1 MNKAVKNFVSYLM
14 ITMLFILNLLP
25 MMNAFAQEVTSDAEK
40 TVEKDGLKVIG
51 KIEDISSQEDIKTVT
66 YEVTNTRD
74 VPIKDLILK
83 QKNTNDSPIKFVL
96 DTLSEERGPTS
107 LEEQAKVET
116 NEKDQ
121 TTDIKLLNL
130 QPNSTRKIT
139 INGQITTKASSK
151 LLVSVLIEDNEKGT
165 LVIDLPSKDMLA
177 DKESVSK
184 EKQETSETKVENQ
197 ASETASSTNE
207 MTATTSNETKP
218 EAGKAT
224 ESIQETVLT
233 QATESPGQPPLKA
246 QPTGPL
252 VPPTPGRGFN
262 TPIYQS
268 VHRGELFST
277 GNTNLK
283 IANENTAAAQT
294 FLNTRGA
301 SSGYAIN
308 NFPLEFADVDNDPN
322 TYNSSRAY
330 IDLNGAKEIAW
341 AGLFWSASRYKGPAY
356 GTNLSDEEIS
366 APVQFTTPN
375 GTVQRVSPQRY
386 HRIDQDATNPGQ
398 RFGYNNTGFSNYA
411 DVTSILQGDKS
422 ATGSYTLADIPMTS
436 SLNGQYQYYNFS
448 GWSLFVVTKDQASKS
463 RAFSIYYGARGNAA
477 GTNNEFTM
485 SNFLTAKQGNLD
497 PIVTWF
503 TVQGDKYWTGDN
515 AQIKNSAGTWVNI
528 SNTLNPVNNAMNATV
543 TDNDEHM
550 VDKYPGK
557 FAPDHPNFLDID
569 IDRMAIPEGVLNA
582 GQNQINFRTT
592 SSGDDY
598 STNAIGFAVNAETPE
613 FEIKKEIVEPKE
625 TYKVGETITYRVSLK
640 NTKADSEA
648 INSVSK
654 DALDGRLNYLPG
666 SLKIISGPNSGEKTD
681 ASGDD
686 QAEYDETNK
695 QIIVRV
701 GNGATATQG
710 GSYKADT
717 AETIYEFKARI
728 NERAKANE
736 LVPNSAAVEAVD
748 ILTSAKVNET
758 SNIVEAK
765 IADEQVT
772 GKLTAT
778 KTVNNSKPKLG
789 EAIEYTISFRNTI
802 ENGVL
807 NKVVI
812 TDQLLKG
819 LTYVKDS
826 LTSVGDEPK
835 PISLKEINGTIT
847 AEYLSITDTK
857 ERSIRFKVIV
867 NEEAKAGETILNKAK
882 VDDTVNPPE
891 EPEVPITPEEPI
903 TPRVKE
909 GKLAATKTVNNA
921 KPKLGEAIEY
931 TISFRN
937 TIENGVL
944 NKVVITDQLPKGLTY
959 VKDSLTS
966 VGDEPKPTSLKEIN
980 GTITAEYPSITDTKE
995 RSIRFKV
1002 IVNEEAKAG
1011 ETILN
1016 KAKVD
1021 DTVNPPEEP
1030 EVPVVPETNAGKLTA
1045 TKTVNNAK
1053 PKLGETIEYTISFRN
1068 TVENGVLNKVVI
1080 TDQLPKG
1087 LTYVK
1092 DSLTSV
1098 GDEPKPTSL
1107 KEINGTIT
1115 AEYPSITDTKER
1127 SIRFKVIV
1135 NEEAKAGETILN
1147 KAKVDDTVNPPEEPE
1162 VPVVPETNA
1171 GKLTATKTVNNAKP
1185 KLGET
1190 IEYTISFRNTVEN
1203 GVLNK
1208 VVITDQLPKGL
1219 TYVKD
1224 SLTSVGDEPKPTSLK
1239 EINGTITAEYP
1250 SITDMKERSI
1260 RFKVIVNEEAKAGET
1275 ILNKA
1280 KVDDTVNPPEEPEVP
1295 ITPEEPITPRVKEG
1309 KLAATKTVNNAKPKL
1324 GEAIEYTISFRNTIE
1339 NGVLNKVVI
1348 TDQLPKG
1355 LTYVKDS
1362 LTSVGDEPKPTS
1374 LKEINGTITAE
1385 YPSIT
1390 DTKER
1395 SIRFKVIV
1403 NEEAKAG
1410 ETILNKAKVDDTV
1423 NPPEEPEVPVVP
1435 ETNAGKLTATKT
1447 VNNAKPKLGETIEYT
1462 ISFRN
1467 TVENGVLNKV
1477 VITDQLPKGLTYV
1490 KDSLTSVGDEPK
1502 PTSLKETNG
1511 TITAEYP
1518 SITDTKE
1525 RIIRFKVI
1533 VNEEA
1538 KAGET
1543 ILNKAK
1549 VDDTVNPPEEPE
1561 VPITPEEPIT
1571 PRVKEG
1577 KLAATKTVNNAK
1589 PKLGEAIEYTISFR
1603 NTIENGVLN
1612 KVVITDQLPKGL
1624 TYVKDSLT
1632 SVGDEPKPT
1641 SLKEINGTIT
1651 AEYPSITDT
1660 KERSI
1665 RFKVIV
1671 NEEAKAG
1678 ETILN
1683 KAKVDDTVNPPEEP
1697 EVPVVPETNAGKLT
1711 ATKTVNNA
1719 KPKLGETIE
1728 YTISFRNTVENG
1740 VLNKVVITDQLPK
1753 GLTYVK
1759 DSLTSVGDEPK
1770 PTSLKEANGT
1780 ITAEYPSLTDMKE
1793 RSIRFKV
1800 IVNEEAKAGETILNK
1815 AKVDDTVNPPEE
1827 PEVPITPEE
1836 PITPRVKE
1844 GKLAA
1849 TKTVNNAKPKLGEAI
1864 EYTISFRNTI
1874 ENGVLNKVVITDQLP
1889 KGLTYVKDSLT
1900 SVGDEPKP
1908 TSLKEINGTITAEYP
1923 SITDT
1928 KERSIRFKVIVNE
1941 EAKAGETILNKA
1953 KVDDTVNP
1961 PEEPEVPVVPEAKE
1975 GKLTATKTVNNAKP
1989 KLGETIE
1996 YTISFRNTIENGVL
2010 NKVVI
2015 TDQLPKGLTYVKDSL
2030 TSVGDAPKPTS
2041 LKEANGT
2048 ITAEYP
2054 SITDTKE
2061 RSIRFKVIVNEE
2073 AKAGETILN
2082 KAKVDDTVNPPE
2094 EPEVPITPEEPAKNK
2109 KETKKVVTDQNKPTK
2124 NSKNEI
2130 AINKKETSKSSYLP
2144 KTGEKVQKIFAYLGV
2159 GLILI
2164 VLILYVIK
2172 RNKEKEE

>member
-1 MNKAVKNFVSYLM
+1 MNRAVKNFVSYLM

-25 MMNAFAQEVTSDAEK
+25 MMNAFAQEVTSDAEN

-51 KIEDISSQEDIKTVT
+51 KIEDTSSQEDIKTVT
-66 YEVTNTRD
+66 YEITNTRD
-74 VPIKDLILK
+74 VPIKNLILK
-83 QKNTNDSPIKFVL
+83 QKNNNDSPIKFVL

-224 ESIQETVLT
+224 ESIQETALT
-233 QATESPGQPPLKA
+233 QATESPEQPPLKA

-268 VHRGELFST
+268 VHKGELFST

-681 ASGDD
+681 ALGDD

-701 GNGATATQG
+701 GNDATATQG

-717 AETIYEFKARI
+717 AETIYEFKAQI

-736 LVPNSAAVEAVD
+736 LVPNSATVEAVD

-772 GKLTAT
+772 GKLT
-778 KTVNNSKPKLG
+778 
-789 EAIEYTISFRNTI
+789 
-802 ENGVL
+802 
-807 NKVVI
+807 
-812 TDQLLKG
+812 
-819 LTYVKDS
+819 
-826 LTSVGDEPK
+826 
-835 PISLKEINGTIT
+835 
-847 AEYLSITDTK
+847 
-857 ERSIRFKVIV
+857 
-867 NEEAKAGETILNKAK
+867 
-882 VDDTVNPPE
+882 
-891 EPEVPITPEEPI
+891 
-903 TPRVKE
+903 
-909 GKLAATKTVNNA
+909 ATKTVNNA

-966 VGDEPKPTSLKEIN
+966 VGDEPKPTSLKE
-980 GTITAEYPSITDTKE
+980 A
-995 RSIRFKV
+995 
-1002 IVNEEAKAG
+1002 
-1011 ETILN
+1011 
-1016 KAKVD
+1016 
-1021 DTVNPPEEP
+1021 
-1030 EVPVVPETNAGKLTA
+1030 
-1045 TKTVNNAK
+1045 
-1053 PKLGETIEYTISFRN
+1053 
-1068 TVENGVLNKVVI
+1068 
-1080 TDQLPKG
+1080 
-1087 LTYVK
+1087 
-1092 DSLTSV
+1092 
-1098 GDEPKPTSL
+1098 
-1107 KEINGTIT
+1107 
-1115 AEYPSITDTKER
+1115 
-1127 SIRFKVIV
+1127 
-1135 NEEAKAGETILN
+1135 
-1147 KAKVDDTVNPPEEPE
+1147 
-1162 VPVVPETNA
+1162 
-1171 GKLTATKTVNNAKP
+1171 
-1185 KLGET
+1185 
-1190 IEYTISFRNTVEN
+1190 
-1203 GVLNK
+1203 
-1208 VVITDQLPKGL
+1208 
-1219 TYVKD
+1219 
-1224 SLTSVGDEPKPTSLK
+1224 
-1239 EINGTITAEYP
+1239 NGTITAEYP

-1295 ITPEEPITPRVKEG
+1295 ITPEEPITPQVKEGKLTATKTVNNAKPKLGEEIEYTISFRNTIENGVLNKVVITDQLPKGLTYVKDSLTSVGDEPKPTSLKETNGTITAEYPSITDTKERSIRFKVIVNEEAKAGETILNKAKVDDTVNPPEEPEVPITPEEPITPRVKEG
-1309 KLAATKTVNNAKPKL
+1309 KLTATKTVNNAKPKLGEEIEYTISFRNTIENGVLNKVVITDQLPKGLTYVKDSLTSVGDEPKPTSLTEANGTITAEYPSITDTKERSIRFKVIVNEEAKAGETILNKAKVDDTVNPPEEPEVPVVPEAKEGKLAATKTVNNAKPKLGEAIEYTISFRNTIENGVLNKVVITDQLPKGLTYVKDSLTSVGDEPQPTSLKETNGTITAEYPSITDMKERSIRFKVIVNEEAKAGETILNKAKVDDTVNPPEEPEVPVVPEAKEGKLTATKTVNNAKPKL

-1374 LKEINGTITAE
+1374 LKEANGTITAE

-1403 NEEAKAG
+1403 N
-1410 ETILNKAKVDDTV
+1410 D
-1423 NPPEEPEVPVVP
+1423 
-1435 ETNAGKLTATKT
+1435 
-1447 VNNAKPKLGETIEYT
+1447 
-1462 ISFRN
+1462 
-1467 TVENGVLNKV
+1467 
-1477 VITDQLPKGLTYV
+1477 
-1490 KDSLTSVGDEPK
+1490 
-1502 PTSLKETNG
+1502 
-1511 TITAEYP
+1511 
-1518 SITDTKE
+1518 
-1525 RIIRFKVI
+1525 
-1533 VNEEA
+1533 EA

-1571 PRVKEG
+1571 PRV
-1577 KLAATKTVNNAK
+1577 
-1589 PKLGEAIEYTISFR
+1589 
-1603 NTIENGVLN
+1603 
-1612 KVVITDQLPKGL
+1612 
-1624 TYVKDSLT
+1624 
-1632 SVGDEPKPT
+1632 
-1641 SLKEINGTIT
+1641 
-1651 AEYPSITDT
+1651 
-1660 KERSI
+1660 
-1665 RFKVIV
+1665 
-1671 NEEAKAG
+1671 
-1678 ETILN
+1678 
-1683 KAKVDDTVNPPEEP
+1683 
-1697 EVPVVPETNAGKLT
+1697 
-1711 ATKTVNNA
+1711 
-1719 KPKLGETIE
+1719 
-1728 YTISFRNTVENG
+1728 
-1740 VLNKVVITDQLPK
+1740 
-1753 GLTYVK
+1753 
-1759 DSLTSVGDEPK
+1759 
-1770 PTSLKEANGT
+1770 
-1780 ITAEYPSLTDMKE
+1780 
-1793 RSIRFKV
+1793 
-1800 IVNEEAKAGETILNK
+1800 
-1815 AKVDDTVNPPEE
+1815 
-1827 PEVPITPEE
+1827 
-1836 PITPRVKE
+1836 
-1844 GKLAA
+1844 
-1849 TKTVNNAKPKLGEAI
+1849 
-1864 EYTISFRNTI
+1864 
-1874 ENGVLNKVVITDQLP
+1874 
-1889 KGLTYVKDSLT
+1889 
-1900 SVGDEPKP
+1900 
-1908 TSLKEINGTITAEYP
+1908 
-1923 SITDT
+1923 
-1928 KERSIRFKVIVNE
+1928 
-1941 EAKAGETILNKA
+1941 
-1953 KVDDTVNP
+1953 
-1961 PEEPEVPVVPEAKE
+1961 KE

-2030 TSVGDAPKPTS
+2030 TSVGDEPKPIS
-2041 LKEANGT
+2041 LKEINGT

-2082 KAKVDDTVNPPE
+2082 KAKVGDGINPPE
-2094 EPEVPITPEEPAKNK
+2094 EPEVHITPEEPAKNK

>member
-1 MNKAVKNFVSYLM
+1 MNRAVKNFVSYLM

-25 MMNAFAQEVTSDAEK
+25 MMNAFAQEVTSDAEN

-51 KIEDISSQEDIKTVT
+51 KIEDTSSQEDIKTVT
-66 YEVTNTRD
+66 YEITNIRD
-74 VPIKDLILK
+74 VPIKNLILK
-83 QKNTNDSPIKFVL
+83 QKNNNDSPIKFVL

-165 LVIDLPSKDMLA
+165 LVIDLPNKYMLA

-197 ASETASSTNE
+197 ANETASSTNE

-224 ESIQETVLT
+224 ESIQETALT
-233 QATESPGQPPLKA
+233 QATESPEQPPLKA

-268 VHRGELFST
+268 VHKGELFST

-283 IANENTAAAQT
+283 IVNENTAAAQT

-375 GTVQRVSPQRY
+375 GTVHRVSPQRY

-717 AETIYEFKARI
+717 AETIYEFKAQI

-736 LVPNSAAVEAVD
+736 LVPNSATVEAVD

-772 GKLTAT
+772 GKLTAI
-778 KTVNNSKPKLG
+778 KTVNNAKPKLG
-789 EAIEYTISFRNTI
+789 ETIEYTISFRNTI
-802 ENGVL
+802 ENSVL

-812 TDQLLKG
+812 TDQLPKG

-826 LTSVGDEPK
+826 LTSIGDEPQ
-835 PISLKEINGTIT
+835 PTSLKEANGTIT
-847 AEYLSITDTK
+847 AEYPSITDTK

-891 EPEVPITPEEPI
+891 EPKVPITPEEPI
-903 TPRVKE
+903 TPRIKE
-909 GKLAATKTVNNA
+909 GKLTATKTVNNA

-966 VGDEPKPTSLKEIN
+966 VGDEPKPTSLKETN
-980 GTITAEYPSITDTKE
+980 GIITAEYPSITDTKE

-1030 EVPVVPETNAGKLTA
+1030 K
-1045 TKTVNNAK
+1045 
-1053 PKLGETIEYTISFRN
+1053 
-1068 TVENGVLNKVVI
+1068 
-1080 TDQLPKG
+1080 
-1087 LTYVK
+1087 
-1092 DSLTSV
+1092 
-1098 GDEPKPTSL
+1098 
-1107 KEINGTIT
+1107 
-1115 AEYPSITDTKER
+1115 
-1127 SIRFKVIV
+1127 
-1135 NEEAKAGETILN
+1135 
-1147 KAKVDDTVNPPEEPE
+1147 
-1162 VPVVPETNA
+1162 
-1171 GKLTATKTVNNAKP
+1171 
-1185 KLGET
+1185 
-1190 IEYTISFRNTVEN
+1190 
-1203 GVLNK
+1203 
-1208 VVITDQLPKGL
+1208 
-1219 TYVKD
+1219 
-1224 SLTSVGDEPKPTSLK
+1224 
-1239 EINGTITAEYP
+1239 
-1250 SITDMKERSI
+1250 
-1260 RFKVIVNEEAKAGET
+1260 
-1275 ILNKA
+1275 
-1280 KVDDTVNPPEEPEVP
+1280 VP
-1295 ITPEEPITPRVKEG
+1295 ITPEEPITPRIKE
-1309 KLAATKTVNNAKPKL
+1309 
-1324 GEAIEYTISFRNTIE
+1324 
-1339 NGVLNKVVI
+1339 
-1348 TDQLPKG
+1348 
-1355 LTYVKDS
+1355 
-1362 LTSVGDEPKPTS
+1362 
-1374 LKEINGTITAE
+1374 
-1385 YPSIT
+1385 
-1390 DTKER
+1390 
-1395 SIRFKVIV
+1395 
-1403 NEEAKAG
+1403 
-1410 ETILNKAKVDDTV
+1410 
-1423 NPPEEPEVPVVP
+1423 
-1435 ETNAGKLTATKT
+1435 
-1447 VNNAKPKLGETIEYT
+1447 
-1462 ISFRN
+1462 
-1467 TVENGVLNKV
+1467 
-1477 VITDQLPKGLTYV
+1477 
-1490 KDSLTSVGDEPK
+1490 
-1502 PTSLKETNG
+1502 
-1511 TITAEYP
+1511 
-1518 SITDTKE
+1518 
-1525 RIIRFKVI
+1525 
-1533 VNEEA
+1533 
-1538 KAGET
+1538 
-1543 ILNKAK
+1543 
-1549 VDDTVNPPEEPE
+1549 
-1561 VPITPEEPIT
+1561 
-1571 PRVKEG
+1571 
-1577 KLAATKTVNNAK
+1577 
-1589 PKLGEAIEYTISFR
+1589 
-1603 NTIENGVLN
+1603 
-1612 KVVITDQLPKGL
+1612 
-1624 TYVKDSLT
+1624 
-1632 SVGDEPKPT
+1632 
-1641 SLKEINGTIT
+1641 
-1651 AEYPSITDT
+1651 
-1660 KERSI
+1660 
-1665 RFKVIV
+1665 
-1671 NEEAKAG
+1671 
-1678 ETILN
+1678 
-1683 KAKVDDTVNPPEEP
+1683 
-1697 EVPVVPETNAGKLT
+1697 GKLT

-1780 ITAEYPSLTDMKE
+1780 ITAEYPS
-1793 RSIRFKV
+1793 
-1800 IVNEEAKAGETILNK
+1800 
-1815 AKVDDTVNPPEE
+1815 
-1827 PEVPITPEE
+1827 
-1836 PITPRVKE
+1836 
-1844 GKLAA
+1844 
-1849 TKTVNNAKPKLGEAI
+1849 
-1864 EYTISFRNTI
+1864 
-1874 ENGVLNKVVITDQLP
+1874 
-1889 KGLTYVKDSLT
+1889 
-1900 SVGDEPKP
+1900 
-1908 TSLKEINGTITAEYP
+1908 
-1923 SITDT
+1923 ITDT

-1961 PEEPEVPVVPEAKE
+1961 PEEPKVPITPEEPITPRIKE

-1996 YTISFRNTIENGVL
+1996 YTISFRNTVENGVL

-2030 TSVGDAPKPTS
+2030 TSVGDEPKPTS
-2041 LKEANGT
+2041 LKEADGT

-2054 SITDTKE
+2054 SITDMKE

-2073 AKAGETILN
+2073 AKAGEIILN

>member
-1 MNKAVKNFVSYLM
+1 M

-25 MMNAFAQEVTSDAEK
+25 MMNAFAQEVTSDAEN

-51 KIEDISSQEDIKTVT
+51 KIEDTSSQEDIKTVT
-66 YEVTNTRD
+66 YEITNTRD
-74 VPIKDLILK
+74 VPIKNLILK
-83 QKNTNDSPIKFVL
+83 QKNNNDSPIKFVL

-116 NEKDQ
+116 NKKDQ

-165 LVIDLPSKDMLA
+165 LVIDLPNKYMLA

-197 ASETASSTNE
+197 ANETASSTNE

-224 ESIQETVLT
+224 ESIQETALT
-233 QATESPGQPPLKA
+233 QATESPEQPPLKA

-268 VHRGELFST
+268 VHKGELFST

-515 AQIKNSAGTWVNI
+515 AQIKNSAGIWVNI

-717 AETIYEFKARI
+717 AETIYEFKAQI

-736 LVPNSAAVEAVD
+736 LVPNSATVEAVD

-772 GKLTAT
+772 GKLTAI
-778 KTVNNSKPKLG
+778 KTVNNAKPKLG
-789 EAIEYTISFRNTI
+789 ETIEYTISFRNTI
-802 ENGVL
+802 ENSVL

-812 TDQLLKG
+812 TDQLPKG

-826 LTSVGDEPK
+826 LTSIGDEPQ
-835 PISLKEINGTIT
+835 PTSLKEANGTIT
-847 AEYLSITDTK
+847 AEYPSITDTK

-909 GKLAATKTVNNA
+909 
-921 KPKLGEAIEY
+921 
-931 TISFRN
+931 
-937 TIENGVL
+937 
-944 NKVVITDQLPKGLTY
+944 
-959 VKDSLTS
+959 
-966 VGDEPKPTSLKEIN
+966 
-980 GTITAEYPSITDTKE
+980 
-995 RSIRFKV
+995 
-1002 IVNEEAKAG
+1002 
-1011 ETILN
+1011 
-1016 KAKVD
+1016 
-1021 DTVNPPEEP
+1021 
-1030 EVPVVPETNAGKLTA
+1030 
-1045 TKTVNNAK
+1045 
-1053 PKLGETIEYTISFRN
+1053 
-1068 TVENGVLNKVVI
+1068 
-1080 TDQLPKG
+1080 
-1087 LTYVK
+1087 
-1092 DSLTSV
+1092 
-1098 GDEPKPTSL
+1098 
-1107 KEINGTIT
+1107 
-1115 AEYPSITDTKER
+1115 
-1127 SIRFKVIV
+1127 
-1135 NEEAKAGETILN
+1135 
-1147 KAKVDDTVNPPEEPE
+1147 
-1162 VPVVPETNA
+1162 
-1171 GKLTATKTVNNAKP
+1171 
-1185 KLGET
+1185 
-1190 IEYTISFRNTVEN
+1190 
-1203 GVLNK
+1203 
-1208 VVITDQLPKGL
+1208 
-1219 TYVKD
+1219 
-1224 SLTSVGDEPKPTSLK
+1224 
-1239 EINGTITAEYP
+1239 
-1250 SITDMKERSI
+1250 
-1260 RFKVIVNEEAKAGET
+1260 
-1275 ILNKA
+1275 
-1280 KVDDTVNPPEEPEVP
+1280 
-1295 ITPEEPITPRVKEG
+1295 
-1309 KLAATKTVNNAKPKL
+1309 
-1324 GEAIEYTISFRNTIE
+1324 
-1339 NGVLNKVVI
+1339 
-1348 TDQLPKG
+1348 
-1355 LTYVKDS
+1355 
-1362 LTSVGDEPKPTS
+1362 
-1374 LKEINGTITAE
+1374 
-1385 YPSIT
+1385 
-1390 DTKER
+1390 
-1395 SIRFKVIV
+1395 
-1403 NEEAKAG
+1403 
-1410 ETILNKAKVDDTV
+1410 
-1423 NPPEEPEVPVVP
+1423 
-1435 ETNAGKLTATKT
+1435 
-1447 VNNAKPKLGETIEYT
+1447 
-1462 ISFRN
+1462 
-1467 TVENGVLNKV
+1467 
-1477 VITDQLPKGLTYV
+1477 
-1490 KDSLTSVGDEPK
+1490 
-1502 PTSLKETNG
+1502 
-1511 TITAEYP
+1511 
-1518 SITDTKE
+1518 
-1525 RIIRFKVI
+1525 
-1533 VNEEA
+1533 
-1538 KAGET
+1538 
-1543 ILNKAK
+1543 
-1549 VDDTVNPPEEPE
+1549 
-1561 VPITPEEPIT
+1561 
-1571 PRVKEG
+1571 
-1577 KLAATKTVNNAK
+1577 
-1589 PKLGEAIEYTISFR
+1589 
-1603 NTIENGVLN
+1603 
-1612 KVVITDQLPKGL
+1612 
-1624 TYVKDSLT
+1624 
-1632 SVGDEPKPT
+1632 
-1641 SLKEINGTIT
+1641 
-1651 AEYPSITDT
+1651 
-1660 KERSI
+1660 
-1665 RFKVIV
+1665 
-1671 NEEAKAG
+1671 
-1678 ETILN
+1678 
-1683 KAKVDDTVNPPEEP
+1683 
-1697 EVPVVPETNAGKLT
+1697 GKLT

-1780 ITAEYPSLTDMKE
+1780 ITAEYPSITDTKE

-1844 GKLAA
+1844 GKLTA
-1849 TKTVNNAKPKLGEAI
+1849 TKTVNNAKPKLGETI
-1864 EYTISFRNTI
+1864 EYTISFRNTV

-1908 TSLKEINGTITAEYP
+1908 TSLKEANGTITAEYP

-1961 PEEPEVPVVPEAKE
+1961 PEEPEVPITPEEPITPRVKE

-1996 YTISFRNTIENGVL
+1996 YTISFRNTVENGVL

-2030 TSVGDAPKPTS
+2030 TSVGDEPKPTS
-2041 LKEANGT
+2041 LKEADGT

-2054 SITDTKE
+2054 SITDMKE

-2073 AKAGETILN
+2073 AKAGEIILN

>member
-25 MMNAFAQEVTSDAEK
+25 MMNAFAQEVTSDAEN

-51 KIEDISSQEDIKTVT
+51 KIEDTSSQEDIKTVT
-66 YEVTNTRD
+66 YEITNTRD
-74 VPIKDLILK
+74 VPIKNLILK
-83 QKNTNDSPIKFVL
+83 QKNNNDSPIKFVL

-177 DKESVSK
+177 DKEFVSK

-224 ESIQETVLT
+224 ESIQETALT
-233 QATESPGQPPLKA
+233 QATESPEQPPLKA

-283 IANENTAAAQT
+283 IANENTGAAQT

-485 SNFLTAKQGNLD
+485 SNFLTAKQGKLD

-686 QAEYDETNK
+686 QAEYDATNK

-717 AETIYEFKARI
+717 AETIYEFKAQI

-736 LVPNSAAVEAVD
+736 LVPNSATVEAVD

-778 KTVNNSKPKLG
+778 KTVNNAKPKLG
-789 EAIEYTISFRNTI
+789 EEIEYTISFRNTI
-802 ENGVL
+802 ENGIL

-812 TDQLLKG
+812 TDQLPKG

-835 PISLKEINGTIT
+835 PTSLKEANGIIT
-847 AEYLSITDTK
+847 AEYPSITDTK

-891 EPEVPITPEEPI
+891 EPEVPVVPEA
-903 TPRVKE
+903 KA

-944 NKVVITDQLPKGLTY
+944 NKVVVTDQLPKGLTY

-966 VGDEPKPTSLKEIN
+966 VGDEPKPTSLKEAN

-1030 EVPVVPETNAGKLTA
+1030 EVPVVPE
-1045 TKTVNNAK
+1045 
-1053 PKLGETIEYTISFRN
+1053 
-1068 TVENGVLNKVVI
+1068 
-1080 TDQLPKG
+1080 
-1087 LTYVK
+1087 
-1092 DSLTSV
+1092 
-1098 GDEPKPTSL
+1098 
-1107 KEINGTIT
+1107 
-1115 AEYPSITDTKER
+1115 
-1127 SIRFKVIV
+1127 
-1135 NEEAKAGETILN
+1135 AKA
-1147 KAKVDDTVNPPEEPE
+1147 
-1162 VPVVPETNA
+1162 
-1171 GKLTATKTVNNAKP
+1171 
-1185 KLGET
+1185 
-1190 IEYTISFRNTVEN
+1190 
-1203 GVLNK
+1203 
-1208 VVITDQLPKGL
+1208 
-1219 TYVKD
+1219 
-1224 SLTSVGDEPKPTSLK
+1224 
-1239 EINGTITAEYP
+1239 
-1250 SITDMKERSI
+1250 
-1260 RFKVIVNEEAKAGET
+1260 
-1275 ILNKA
+1275 
-1280 KVDDTVNPPEEPEVP
+1280 
-1295 ITPEEPITPRVKEG
+1295 G

-1324 GEAIEYTISFRNTIE
+1324 GEA
-1339 NGVLNKVVI
+1339 
-1348 TDQLPKG
+1348 
-1355 LTYVKDS
+1355 
-1362 LTSVGDEPKPTS
+1362 
-1374 LKEINGTITAE
+1374 
-1385 YPSIT
+1385 
-1390 DTKER
+1390 
-1395 SIRFKVIV
+1395 
-1403 NEEAKAG
+1403 
-1410 ETILNKAKVDDTV
+1410 
-1423 NPPEEPEVPVVP
+1423 
-1435 ETNAGKLTATKT
+1435 
-1447 VNNAKPKLGETIEYT
+1447 
-1462 ISFRN
+1462 
-1467 TVENGVLNKV
+1467 
-1477 VITDQLPKGLTYV
+1477 
-1490 KDSLTSVGDEPK
+1490 
-1502 PTSLKETNG
+1502 
-1511 TITAEYP
+1511 
-1518 SITDTKE
+1518 
-1525 RIIRFKVI
+1525 
-1533 VNEEA
+1533 
-1538 KAGET
+1538 
-1543 ILNKAK
+1543 
-1549 VDDTVNPPEEPE
+1549 
-1561 VPITPEEPIT
+1561 
-1571 PRVKEG
+1571 
-1577 KLAATKTVNNAK
+1577 
-1589 PKLGEAIEYTISFR
+1589 
-1603 NTIENGVLN
+1603 
-1612 KVVITDQLPKGL
+1612 
-1624 TYVKDSLT
+1624 
-1632 SVGDEPKPT
+1632 
-1641 SLKEINGTIT
+1641 
-1651 AEYPSITDT
+1651 
-1660 KERSI
+1660 
-1665 RFKVIV
+1665 
-1671 NEEAKAG
+1671 
-1678 ETILN
+1678 
-1683 KAKVDDTVNPPEEP
+1683 
-1697 EVPVVPETNAGKLT
+1697 
-1711 ATKTVNNA
+1711 
-1719 KPKLGETIE
+1719 IE

-1780 ITAEYPSLTDMKE
+1780 ITAEYPSITDTKE

-1836 PITPRVKE
+1836 PITPRIKE
-1844 GKLAA
+1844 GKLTA

-1908 TSLKEINGTITAEYP
+1908 INLKEANGTIIAEYP
-1923 SITDT
+1923 SITDM

-2030 TSVGDAPKPTS
+2030 TSVGDEPKPTSLKETNGIITAEYPSITDTKERSIRFKVIVNEEAKAGETILNKAKVDDTVNPPEEPEVPVVPEAKAGKLTATKTVNNAKPKLGEAIEYTISFRNTVENGVLNKVVITDQLPKGLTYVKDSLTSVGDEPKPTSLKEANGIITAEYPSITDTKERSIRFKVIVNEEAKAGETILNKAKVDDTVNPPEEPEVPVVPEAKAGKLTATKTVNNAKPKLGEEIEYTISFRNTIENGVLNKVVITDQLPKGLTYVKDSLTSVGDEPKPIS

-2054 SITDTKE
+2054 SITDMKE

>member
-51 KIEDISSQEDIKTVT
+51 KIEDTSSQEDIKTVT

-121 TTDIKLLNL
+121 TTDIKLLNF

-165 LVIDLPSKDMLA
+165 LVIDLPSKDILA

-197 ASETASSTNE
+197 ANETVSSTNE
-207 MTATTSNETKP
+207 MTSTTSNETKP

-224 ESIQETVLT
+224 ESIQETALT
-233 QATESPGQPPLKA
+233 QATESPEQPPLKA

-268 VHRGELFST
+268 VHKGELFST

-666 SLKIISGPNSGEKTD
+666 SLKVISGPNSGEKTD

-717 AETIYEFKARI
+717 AETIYEFKAQI

-736 LVPNSAAVEAVD
+736 LVPNSATVEAVD

-778 KTVNNSKPKLG
+778 KTVNN
-789 EAIEYTISFRNTI
+789 
-802 ENGVL
+802 
-807 NKVVI
+807 
-812 TDQLLKG
+812 
-819 LTYVKDS
+819 
-826 LTSVGDEPK
+826 
-835 PISLKEINGTIT
+835 
-847 AEYLSITDTK
+847 
-857 ERSIRFKVIV
+857 
-867 NEEAKAGETILNKAK
+867 
-882 VDDTVNPPE
+882 
-891 EPEVPITPEEPI
+891 
-903 TPRVKE
+903 
-909 GKLAATKTVNNA
+909 A
-921 KPKLGEAIEY
+921 KPKLGETIEY

-966 VGDEPKPTSLKEIN
+966 VGD
-980 GTITAEYPSITDTKE
+980 A
-995 RSIRFKV
+995 
-1002 IVNEEAKAG
+1002 
-1011 ETILN
+1011 
-1016 KAKVD
+1016 
-1021 DTVNPPEEP
+1021 
-1030 EVPVVPETNAGKLTA
+1030 
-1045 TKTVNNAK
+1045 
-1053 PKLGETIEYTISFRN
+1053 
-1068 TVENGVLNKVVI
+1068 
-1080 TDQLPKG
+1080 
-1087 LTYVK
+1087 
-1092 DSLTSV
+1092 
-1098 GDEPKPTSL
+1098 
-1107 KEINGTIT
+1107 
-1115 AEYPSITDTKER
+1115 
-1127 SIRFKVIV
+1127 
-1135 NEEAKAGETILN
+1135 
-1147 KAKVDDTVNPPEEPE
+1147 
-1162 VPVVPETNA
+1162 
-1171 GKLTATKTVNNAKP
+1171 
-1185 KLGET
+1185 
-1190 IEYTISFRNTVEN
+1190 
-1203 GVLNK
+1203 
-1208 VVITDQLPKGL
+1208 
-1219 TYVKD
+1219 
-1224 SLTSVGDEPKPTSLK
+1224 
-1239 EINGTITAEYP
+1239 
-1250 SITDMKERSI
+1250 
-1260 RFKVIVNEEAKAGET
+1260 
-1275 ILNKA
+1275 
-1280 KVDDTVNPPEEPEVP
+1280 
-1295 ITPEEPITPRVKEG
+1295 
-1309 KLAATKTVNNAKPKL
+1309 
-1324 GEAIEYTISFRNTIE
+1324 
-1339 NGVLNKVVI
+1339 
-1348 TDQLPKG
+1348 
-1355 LTYVKDS
+1355 
-1362 LTSVGDEPKPTS
+1362 
-1374 LKEINGTITAE
+1374 
-1385 YPSIT
+1385 
-1390 DTKER
+1390 
-1395 SIRFKVIV
+1395 
-1403 NEEAKAG
+1403 
-1410 ETILNKAKVDDTV
+1410 
-1423 NPPEEPEVPVVP
+1423 
-1435 ETNAGKLTATKT
+1435 
-1447 VNNAKPKLGETIEYT
+1447 
-1462 ISFRN
+1462 
-1467 TVENGVLNKV
+1467 
-1477 VITDQLPKGLTYV
+1477 
-1490 KDSLTSVGDEPK
+1490 
-1502 PTSLKETNG
+1502 
-1511 TITAEYP
+1511 
-1518 SITDTKE
+1518 
-1525 RIIRFKVI
+1525 
-1533 VNEEA
+1533 
-1538 KAGET
+1538 
-1543 ILNKAK
+1543 
-1549 VDDTVNPPEEPE
+1549 
-1561 VPITPEEPIT
+1561 
-1571 PRVKEG
+1571 
-1577 KLAATKTVNNAK
+1577 
-1589 PKLGEAIEYTISFR
+1589 
-1603 NTIENGVLN
+1603 
-1612 KVVITDQLPKGL
+1612 
-1624 TYVKDSLT
+1624 
-1632 SVGDEPKPT
+1632 
-1641 SLKEINGTIT
+1641 
-1651 AEYPSITDT
+1651 
-1660 KERSI
+1660 
-1665 RFKVIV
+1665 
-1671 NEEAKAG
+1671 
-1678 ETILN
+1678 
-1683 KAKVDDTVNPPEEP
+1683 
-1697 EVPVVPETNAGKLT
+1697 
-1711 ATKTVNNA
+1711 
-1719 KPKLGETIE
+1719 
-1728 YTISFRNTVENG
+1728 
-1740 VLNKVVITDQLPK
+1740 
-1753 GLTYVK
+1753 
-1759 DSLTSVGDEPK
+1759 PK
-1770 PTSLKEANGT
+1770 PTSLKEAKGT
-1780 ITAEYPSLTDMKE
+1780 ITAEYPSL
-1793 RSIRFKV
+1793 
-1800 IVNEEAKAGETILNK
+1800 
-1815 AKVDDTVNPPEE
+1815 
-1827 PEVPITPEE
+1827 
-1836 PITPRVKE
+1836 
-1844 GKLAA
+1844 
-1849 TKTVNNAKPKLGEAI
+1849 
-1864 EYTISFRNTI
+1864 
-1874 ENGVLNKVVITDQLP
+1874 
-1889 KGLTYVKDSLT
+1889 
-1900 SVGDEPKP
+1900 
-1908 TSLKEINGTITAEYP
+1908 
-1923 SITDT
+1923 TDT

-2030 TSVGDAPKPTS
+2030 TSVGDEPKPTSLKEANGTITAEYPSLTDTKERSIRFKVIVNEEAKAGETILNKAKVGDTVNPPEEPEVPITPEEPITPRVKEGKLAATKTVNNAKPKLGEAIEYTISFRNTIENGVLNKVVITDQLPKGLTYVKDSLTSVGDEPKPTSLKEINGTITAEYPSLTDTKERSIRFKVIVNEEAKAGETILNKAKVDDTVNPPEEPEVPVVPEAKEGKLTATKTVNNAKPKLGETIEYTISFRNTIENGVLNKVVITDQLPKGLTYVKDSLTSVGDEPKPTS

-2082 KAKVDDTVNPPE
+2082 KAKVDDTVNPPEEPEVPITPEEPITPRVKEGKLTATKTVNNAKPKLGETIEYTISFRNTIENGVLNKVVITDQLPKGLTYVKDSLTSVGDEPKPTNLKEANGTITAEYPSLTDTKERSIRFKVIVNEEVKAGETILNKAKVGDTVNPPEEPEVPITPEEPITPRVKEGKLAATKTVNNAKPKLGEAIEYTISFRNTIENGVLNKVVITDQLPKGLTYVKDSLTSVGDEPKPTNLKEANGTITAEYPSITDMKERSIRFKVIVNEEAKAGEIILNKAKVGDGINPPE

>member
-1 MNKAVKNFVSYLM
+1 
-14 ITMLFILNLLP
+14 
-25 MMNAFAQEVTSDAEK
+25 MMNAFAQEVTSDAEN

-51 KIEDISSQEDIKTVT
+51 KIEDTSSQEDIKTVT
-66 YEVTNTRD
+66 YEITNTRD
-74 VPIKDLILK
+74 VPIKNLILK
-83 QKNTNDSPIKFVL
+83 QKNNNDSPIKFVL

-116 NEKDQ
+116 NKKDQ

-165 LVIDLPSKDMLA
+165 LVIDLPNKYMLA

-197 ASETASSTNE
+197 ANETASSTNE

-224 ESIQETVLT
+224 ESIQETALT
-233 QATESPGQPPLKA
+233 QATESPEQPPLKA

-268 VHRGELFST
+268 VHKGELFST

-515 AQIKNSAGTWVNI
+515 AQIKNSAGIWVNI

-717 AETIYEFKARI
+717 AETIYEFKAQI

-736 LVPNSAAVEAVD
+736 LVPNSATVEAVD

-772 GKLTAT
+772 GKLTAI
-778 KTVNNSKPKLG
+778 KTVNNAKPKLG
-789 EAIEYTISFRNTI
+789 ETIEYTISFRNTI
-802 ENGVL
+802 ENSVL

-812 TDQLLKG
+812 TDQLPKG

-826 LTSVGDEPK
+826 LTSIGDEPQ
-835 PISLKEINGTIT
+835 PTSLKEANGTIT
-847 AEYLSITDTK
+847 AEYPSITDTK

-909 GKLAATKTVNNA
+909 GKLTATKTVNNA

-966 VGDEPKPTSLKEIN
+966 VGDEPKPTSLKETN
-980 GTITAEYPSITDTKE
+980 GIITAEYPSITDT
-995 RSIRFKV
+995 
-1002 IVNEEAKAG
+1002 
-1011 ETILN
+1011 
-1016 KAKVD
+1016 
-1021 DTVNPPEEP
+1021 
-1030 EVPVVPETNAGKLTA
+1030 
-1045 TKTVNNAK
+1045 
-1053 PKLGETIEYTISFRN
+1053 
-1068 TVENGVLNKVVI
+1068 
-1080 TDQLPKG
+1080 
-1087 LTYVK
+1087 
-1092 DSLTSV
+1092 
-1098 GDEPKPTSL
+1098 
-1107 KEINGTIT
+1107 
-1115 AEYPSITDTKER
+1115 
-1127 SIRFKVIV
+1127 
-1135 NEEAKAGETILN
+1135 
-1147 KAKVDDTVNPPEEPE
+1147 
-1162 VPVVPETNA
+1162 
-1171 GKLTATKTVNNAKP
+1171 
-1185 KLGET
+1185 
-1190 IEYTISFRNTVEN
+1190 
-1203 GVLNK
+1203 
-1208 VVITDQLPKGL
+1208 
-1219 TYVKD
+1219 
-1224 SLTSVGDEPKPTSLK
+1224 
-1239 EINGTITAEYP
+1239 
-1250 SITDMKERSI
+1250 KERSI

-1295 ITPEEPITPRVKEG
+1295 ITPEEPITPRVKE
-1309 KLAATKTVNNAKPKL
+1309 
-1324 GEAIEYTISFRNTIE
+1324 
-1339 NGVLNKVVI
+1339 
-1348 TDQLPKG
+1348 
-1355 LTYVKDS
+1355 
-1362 LTSVGDEPKPTS
+1362 
-1374 LKEINGTITAE
+1374 
-1385 YPSIT
+1385 
-1390 DTKER
+1390 
-1395 SIRFKVIV
+1395 
-1403 NEEAKAG
+1403 
-1410 ETILNKAKVDDTV
+1410 
-1423 NPPEEPEVPVVP
+1423 
-1435 ETNAGKLTATKT
+1435 
-1447 VNNAKPKLGETIEYT
+1447 
-1462 ISFRN
+1462 
-1467 TVENGVLNKV
+1467 
-1477 VITDQLPKGLTYV
+1477 
-1490 KDSLTSVGDEPK
+1490 
-1502 PTSLKETNG
+1502 
-1511 TITAEYP
+1511 
-1518 SITDTKE
+1518 
-1525 RIIRFKVI
+1525 
-1533 VNEEA
+1533 
-1538 KAGET
+1538 
-1543 ILNKAK
+1543 
-1549 VDDTVNPPEEPE
+1549 
-1561 VPITPEEPIT
+1561 
-1571 PRVKEG
+1571 
-1577 KLAATKTVNNAK
+1577 
-1589 PKLGEAIEYTISFR
+1589 
-1603 NTIENGVLN
+1603 
-1612 KVVITDQLPKGL
+1612 
-1624 TYVKDSLT
+1624 
-1632 SVGDEPKPT
+1632 
-1641 SLKEINGTIT
+1641 
-1651 AEYPSITDT
+1651 
-1660 KERSI
+1660 
-1665 RFKVIV
+1665 
-1671 NEEAKAG
+1671 
-1678 ETILN
+1678 
-1683 KAKVDDTVNPPEEP
+1683 
-1697 EVPVVPETNAGKLT
+1697 GKLT

-1780 ITAEYPSLTDMKE
+1780 ITAEYPSITDTKE

-1844 GKLAA
+1844 GKLTA
-1849 TKTVNNAKPKLGEAI
+1849 TKTVNNAKPKLGETI
-1864 EYTISFRNTI
+1864 EYTISFRNTV

-1908 TSLKEINGTITAEYP
+1908 TSLKEANGTITAEYP

-1961 PEEPEVPVVPEAKE
+1961 PEEPEVPITPEEPITPRVKE

-1996 YTISFRNTIENGVL
+1996 YTISFRNTVENGVL

-2030 TSVGDAPKPTS
+2030 TSVGDEPKPTS
-2041 LKEANGT
+2041 LKEADGT

-2054 SITDTKE
+2054 SITDMKE

-2073 AKAGETILN
+2073 AKAGEIILN

>member
-1 MNKAVKNFVSYLM
+1 M

-25 MMNAFAQEVTSDAEK
+25 MMNAFAQEVTSDAEN

-51 KIEDISSQEDIKTVT
+51 KIEDTSSQEDIKTVT
-66 YEVTNTRD
+66 YEITNTRD
-74 VPIKDLILK
+74 VPIKNLILK
-83 QKNTNDSPIKFVL
+83 QKNNNDSPIKFVL

-116 NEKDQ
+116 NKKDQ

-165 LVIDLPSKDMLA
+165 LVIDLPNKYMLA

-197 ASETASSTNE
+197 ANETASSTNE

-224 ESIQETVLT
+224 ESIQETALT
-233 QATESPGQPPLKA
+233 QATESPEQPPLKA

-268 VHRGELFST
+268 VHKGELFST

-515 AQIKNSAGTWVNI
+515 AQIKNSAGIWVNI

-717 AETIYEFKARI
+717 AETIYEFKAQI

-736 LVPNSAAVEAVD
+736 LVPNSATVEAVD

-772 GKLTAT
+772 GKLTAI
-778 KTVNNSKPKLG
+778 KTVNNAKPKLG
-789 EAIEYTISFRNTI
+789 ETIEYTISFRNTI
-802 ENGVL
+802 ENSVL

-812 TDQLLKG
+812 TDQLPKG

-826 LTSVGDEPK
+826 LTSIGDEPQ
-835 PISLKEINGTIT
+835 PTSLKEANGTIT
-847 AEYLSITDTK
+847 AEYPSITDTK

-891 EPEVPITPEEPI
+891 EPKVPITPEEPI
-903 TPRVKE
+903 TPRIKE
-909 GKLAATKTVNNA
+909 GKLTATKTVNNA

-966 VGDEPKPTSLKEIN
+966 VGDEPKPTSLKE
-980 GTITAEYPSITDTKE
+980 
-995 RSIRFKV
+995 
-1002 IVNEEAKAG
+1002 
-1011 ETILN
+1011 
-1016 KAKVD
+1016 
-1021 DTVNPPEEP
+1021 
-1030 EVPVVPETNAGKLTA
+1030 
-1045 TKTVNNAK
+1045 
-1053 PKLGETIEYTISFRN
+1053 
-1068 TVENGVLNKVVI
+1068 
-1080 TDQLPKG
+1080 
-1087 LTYVK
+1087 
-1092 DSLTSV
+1092 
-1098 GDEPKPTSL
+1098 
-1107 KEINGTIT
+1107 
-1115 AEYPSITDTKER
+1115 
-1127 SIRFKVIV
+1127 
-1135 NEEAKAGETILN
+1135 
-1147 KAKVDDTVNPPEEPE
+1147 
-1162 VPVVPETNA
+1162 
-1171 GKLTATKTVNNAKP
+1171 
-1185 KLGET
+1185 
-1190 IEYTISFRNTVEN
+1190 
-1203 GVLNK
+1203 
-1208 VVITDQLPKGL
+1208 
-1219 TYVKD
+1219 
-1224 SLTSVGDEPKPTSLK
+1224 
-1239 EINGTITAEYP
+1239 
-1250 SITDMKERSI
+1250 
-1260 RFKVIVNEEAKAGET
+1260 
-1275 ILNKA
+1275 
-1280 KVDDTVNPPEEPEVP
+1280 
-1295 ITPEEPITPRVKEG
+1295 
-1309 KLAATKTVNNAKPKL
+1309 
-1324 GEAIEYTISFRNTIE
+1324 
-1339 NGVLNKVVI
+1339 
-1348 TDQLPKG
+1348 
-1355 LTYVKDS
+1355 
-1362 LTSVGDEPKPTS
+1362 
-1374 LKEINGTITAE
+1374 
-1385 YPSIT
+1385 
-1390 DTKER
+1390 
-1395 SIRFKVIV
+1395 
-1403 NEEAKAG
+1403 
-1410 ETILNKAKVDDTV
+1410 
-1423 NPPEEPEVPVVP
+1423 
-1435 ETNAGKLTATKT
+1435 
-1447 VNNAKPKLGETIEYT
+1447 
-1462 ISFRN
+1462 
-1467 TVENGVLNKV
+1467 
-1477 VITDQLPKGLTYV
+1477 
-1490 KDSLTSVGDEPK
+1490 
-1502 PTSLKETNG
+1502 TNG
-1511 TITAEYP
+1511 I
-1518 SITDTKE
+1518 
-1525 RIIRFKVI
+1525 
-1533 VNEEA
+1533 
-1538 KAGET
+1538 
-1543 ILNKAK
+1543 
-1549 VDDTVNPPEEPE
+1549 
-1561 VPITPEEPIT
+1561 
-1571 PRVKEG
+1571 
-1577 KLAATKTVNNAK
+1577 
-1589 PKLGEAIEYTISFR
+1589 
-1603 NTIENGVLN
+1603 
-1612 KVVITDQLPKGL
+1612 
-1624 TYVKDSLT
+1624 
-1632 SVGDEPKPT
+1632 
-1641 SLKEINGTIT
+1641 IT

-1780 ITAEYPSLTDMKE
+1780 ITAEYPS
-1793 RSIRFKV
+1793 
-1800 IVNEEAKAGETILNK
+1800 
-1815 AKVDDTVNPPEE
+1815 
-1827 PEVPITPEE
+1827 
-1836 PITPRVKE
+1836 
-1844 GKLAA
+1844 
-1849 TKTVNNAKPKLGEAI
+1849 
-1864 EYTISFRNTI
+1864 
-1874 ENGVLNKVVITDQLP
+1874 
-1889 KGLTYVKDSLT
+1889 
-1900 SVGDEPKP
+1900 
-1908 TSLKEINGTITAEYP
+1908 
-1923 SITDT
+1923 ITDT

-1961 PEEPEVPVVPEAKE
+1961 PEEPKVPITPEEPITPRIKE

-1996 YTISFRNTIENGVL
+1996 YTISFRNTVENGVL

-2030 TSVGDAPKPTS
+2030 TSVGDEPKPTS
-2041 LKEANGT
+2041 LKEADGT

-2054 SITDTKE
+2054 SITDMKE

-2073 AKAGETILN
+2073 AKAGEIILN

>member
-51 KIEDISSQEDIKTVT
+51 KIEDTSSQEDIKTVT

-83 QKNTNDSPIKFVL
+83 QKNNNDSPIKFVL

-224 ESIQETVLT
+224 ESIQETALT
-233 QATESPGQPPLKA
+233 QATESPEQPPLKA

-268 VHRGELFST
+268 VHKGELFST

-515 AQIKNSAGTWVNI
+515 AQIKNSAGIWVNI

-640 NTKADSEA
+640 NTKTDSEA

-666 SLKIISGPNSGEKTD
+666 SLKVISGPNSGEKTD

-717 AETIYEFKARI
+717 AETIYEFKAQI

-736 LVPNSAAVEAVD
+736 LVPNSATVEAVD

-778 KTVNNSKPKLG
+778 KTVNNAKPKLG
-789 EAIEYTISFRNTI
+789 ETIEYTISFRNTI

-812 TDQLLKG
+812 TDQLPKG

-835 PISLKEINGTIT
+835 PTSLKEINGTIT
-847 AEYLSITDTK
+847 AEYPSITDTK

-1021 DTVNPPEEP
+1021 DGINPPEEPEVPVVPEAKEGKLTATKTVNNAKPKLGEAIEYTISFRNTIENGVLNKVVITDQLPKGLTYVKDSLTSVGDEPKPTSLTEANGTITAEYPSITDMKERSIRFKVIVNEEAKAGETILNKAKVGDGINPPEEPEVPITPEEPITPQVKEGKLTATKTVNNAKPKLGEAIEYTISFRNTIENGVLNKVVITDQLPKGLTYVKDSLTSVGDEPKPTSLTEANGTITAEYPSITDMKERSIRFKVIVNEEAKAGETILNKAKVDDTVNPPEEP
-1030 EVPVVPETNAGKLTA
+1030 EVPVVPETNAGKLAA

-1068 TVENGVLNKVVI
+1068 TIENGVLNKVVI

-1107 KEINGTIT
+1107 KEANGTIT

-1162 VPVVPETNA
+1162 VPVVPEA
-1171 GKLTATKTVNNAKP
+1171 
-1185 KLGET
+1185 
-1190 IEYTISFRNTVEN
+1190 
-1203 GVLNK
+1203 
-1208 VVITDQLPKGL
+1208 
-1219 TYVKD
+1219 
-1224 SLTSVGDEPKPTSLK
+1224 
-1239 EINGTITAEYP
+1239 
-1250 SITDMKERSI
+1250 
-1260 RFKVIVNEEAKAGET
+1260 
-1275 ILNKA
+1275 
-1280 KVDDTVNPPEEPEVP
+1280 
-1295 ITPEEPITPRVKEG
+1295 KEG
-1309 KLAATKTVNNAKPKL
+1309 KLTATKTVNNAKPKL

-1410 ETILNKAKVDDTV
+1410 ETILNKAKVDD
-1423 NPPEEPEVPVVP
+1423 
-1435 ETNAGKLTATKT
+1435 G
-1447 VNNAKPKLGETIEYT
+1447 I
-1462 ISFRN
+1462 
-1467 TVENGVLNKV
+1467 
-1477 VITDQLPKGLTYV
+1477 
-1490 KDSLTSVGDEPK
+1490 
-1502 PTSLKETNG
+1502 
-1511 TITAEYP
+1511 
-1518 SITDTKE
+1518 
-1525 RIIRFKVI
+1525 
-1533 VNEEA
+1533 
-1538 KAGET
+1538 
-1543 ILNKAK
+1543 
-1549 VDDTVNPPEEPE
+1549 
-1561 VPITPEEPIT
+1561 
-1571 PRVKEG
+1571 
-1577 KLAATKTVNNAK
+1577 
-1589 PKLGEAIEYTISFR
+1589 
-1603 NTIENGVLN
+1603 
-1612 KVVITDQLPKGL
+1612 
-1624 TYVKDSLT
+1624 
-1632 SVGDEPKPT
+1632 
-1641 SLKEINGTIT
+1641 
-1651 AEYPSITDT
+1651 
-1660 KERSI
+1660 
-1665 RFKVIV
+1665 
-1671 NEEAKAG
+1671 
-1678 ETILN
+1678 
-1683 KAKVDDTVNPPEEP
+1683 
-1697 EVPVVPETNAGKLT
+1697 
-1711 ATKTVNNA
+1711 
-1719 KPKLGETIE
+1719 
-1728 YTISFRNTVENG
+1728 
-1740 VLNKVVITDQLPK
+1740 
-1753 GLTYVK
+1753 
-1759 DSLTSVGDEPK
+1759 
-1770 PTSLKEANGT
+1770 
-1780 ITAEYPSLTDMKE
+1780 
-1793 RSIRFKV
+1793 
-1800 IVNEEAKAGETILNK
+1800 
-1815 AKVDDTVNPPEE
+1815 
-1827 PEVPITPEE
+1827 
-1836 PITPRVKE
+1836 
-1844 GKLAA
+1844 
-1849 TKTVNNAKPKLGEAI
+1849 
-1864 EYTISFRNTI
+1864 
-1874 ENGVLNKVVITDQLP
+1874 
-1889 KGLTYVKDSLT
+1889 
-1900 SVGDEPKP
+1900 
-1908 TSLKEINGTITAEYP
+1908 
-1923 SITDT
+1923 
-1928 KERSIRFKVIVNE
+1928 
-1941 EAKAGETILNKA
+1941 
-1953 KVDDTVNP
+1953 
-1961 PEEPEVPVVPEAKE
+1961 
-1975 GKLTATKTVNNAKP
+1975 
-1989 KLGETIE
+1989 
-1996 YTISFRNTIENGVL
+1996 
-2010 NKVVI
+2010 
-2015 TDQLPKGLTYVKDSL
+2015 
-2030 TSVGDAPKPTS
+2030 
-2041 LKEANGT
+2041 
-2048 ITAEYP
+2048 
-2054 SITDTKE
+2054 
-2061 RSIRFKVIVNEE
+2061 
-2073 AKAGETILN
+2073 
-2082 KAKVDDTVNPPE
+2082 NPPE

>member
-1 MNKAVKNFVSYLM
+1 MNRAVKNFVSYLM

-25 MMNAFAQEVTSDAEK
+25 MMNAFAQEVTSDAEN

-51 KIEDISSQEDIKTVT
+51 KIEDTSSQEDIKTVT
-66 YEVTNTRD
+66 YEITNIRD
-74 VPIKDLILK
+74 VPIKNLILK
-83 QKNTNDSPIKFVL
+83 QKNNNDSPIKFVL

-165 LVIDLPSKDMLA
+165 LVIDLPNKYMLA

-197 ASETASSTNE
+197 ANETASSTNE

-224 ESIQETVLT
+224 ESIQETALT
-233 QATESPGQPPLKA
+233 QATESPEQPPLKA

-268 VHRGELFST
+268 VHKGELFST

-283 IANENTAAAQT
+283 IVNENTAAAQT

-375 GTVQRVSPQRY
+375 GTVHRVSPQRY

-717 AETIYEFKARI
+717 AETIYEFKAQI

-736 LVPNSAAVEAVD
+736 LVPNSATVEAVD

-772 GKLTAT
+772 GKLTAI
-778 KTVNNSKPKLG
+778 KTVNNAKPKLG
-789 EAIEYTISFRNTI
+789 ETIEYTISFRNTI
-802 ENGVL
+802 ENSVL

-812 TDQLLKG
+812 TDQLPKG

-826 LTSVGDEPK
+826 LTSIGDEPQ
-835 PISLKEINGTIT
+835 PTSLKEANGTIT
-847 AEYLSITDTK
+847 AEYPSITDTK

-909 GKLAATKTVNNA
+909 GKLTATKTVNNA

-966 VGDEPKPTSLKEIN
+966 VGDEPKPTSLKETN
-980 GTITAEYPSITDTKE
+980 GIITAEYPSITDT
-995 RSIRFKV
+995 
-1002 IVNEEAKAG
+1002 
-1011 ETILN
+1011 
-1016 KAKVD
+1016 
-1021 DTVNPPEEP
+1021 
-1030 EVPVVPETNAGKLTA
+1030 
-1045 TKTVNNAK
+1045 
-1053 PKLGETIEYTISFRN
+1053 
-1068 TVENGVLNKVVI
+1068 
-1080 TDQLPKG
+1080 
-1087 LTYVK
+1087 
-1092 DSLTSV
+1092 
-1098 GDEPKPTSL
+1098 
-1107 KEINGTIT
+1107 
-1115 AEYPSITDTKER
+1115 
-1127 SIRFKVIV
+1127 
-1135 NEEAKAGETILN
+1135 
-1147 KAKVDDTVNPPEEPE
+1147 
-1162 VPVVPETNA
+1162 
-1171 GKLTATKTVNNAKP
+1171 
-1185 KLGET
+1185 
-1190 IEYTISFRNTVEN
+1190 
-1203 GVLNK
+1203 
-1208 VVITDQLPKGL
+1208 
-1219 TYVKD
+1219 
-1224 SLTSVGDEPKPTSLK
+1224 
-1239 EINGTITAEYP
+1239 
-1250 SITDMKERSI
+1250 KERSI

-1295 ITPEEPITPRVKEG
+1295 ITPEEPITPRVKE
-1309 KLAATKTVNNAKPKL
+1309 
-1324 GEAIEYTISFRNTIE
+1324 
-1339 NGVLNKVVI
+1339 
-1348 TDQLPKG
+1348 
-1355 LTYVKDS
+1355 
-1362 LTSVGDEPKPTS
+1362 
-1374 LKEINGTITAE
+1374 
-1385 YPSIT
+1385 
-1390 DTKER
+1390 
-1395 SIRFKVIV
+1395 
-1403 NEEAKAG
+1403 
-1410 ETILNKAKVDDTV
+1410 
-1423 NPPEEPEVPVVP
+1423 
-1435 ETNAGKLTATKT
+1435 
-1447 VNNAKPKLGETIEYT
+1447 
-1462 ISFRN
+1462 
-1467 TVENGVLNKV
+1467 
-1477 VITDQLPKGLTYV
+1477 
-1490 KDSLTSVGDEPK
+1490 
-1502 PTSLKETNG
+1502 
-1511 TITAEYP
+1511 
-1518 SITDTKE
+1518 
-1525 RIIRFKVI
+1525 
-1533 VNEEA
+1533 
-1538 KAGET
+1538 
-1543 ILNKAK
+1543 
-1549 VDDTVNPPEEPE
+1549 
-1561 VPITPEEPIT
+1561 
-1571 PRVKEG
+1571 
-1577 KLAATKTVNNAK
+1577 
-1589 PKLGEAIEYTISFR
+1589 
-1603 NTIENGVLN
+1603 
-1612 KVVITDQLPKGL
+1612 
-1624 TYVKDSLT
+1624 
-1632 SVGDEPKPT
+1632 
-1641 SLKEINGTIT
+1641 
-1651 AEYPSITDT
+1651 
-1660 KERSI
+1660 
-1665 RFKVIV
+1665 
-1671 NEEAKAG
+1671 
-1678 ETILN
+1678 
-1683 KAKVDDTVNPPEEP
+1683 
-1697 EVPVVPETNAGKLT
+1697 GKLT

-1780 ITAEYPSLTDMKE
+1780 ITAEYPSITDTKE

-1844 GKLAA
+1844 GKLTA
-1849 TKTVNNAKPKLGEAI
+1849 TKTVNNAKPKLGETI
-1864 EYTISFRNTI
+1864 EYTISFRNTV

-1908 TSLKEINGTITAEYP
+1908 TSLKEADGTITAEYP
-1923 SITDT
+1923 SITDM

-1941 EAKAGETILNKA
+1941 EAKAGEI
-1953 KVDDTVNP
+1953 
-1961 PEEPEVPVVPEAKE
+1961 
-1975 GKLTATKTVNNAKP
+1975 
-1989 KLGETIE
+1989 
-1996 YTISFRNTIENGVL
+1996 
-2010 NKVVI
+2010 
-2015 TDQLPKGLTYVKDSL
+2015 
-2030 TSVGDAPKPTS
+2030 
-2041 LKEANGT
+2041 
-2048 ITAEYP
+2048 
-2054 SITDTKE
+2054 
-2061 RSIRFKVIVNEE
+2061 
-2073 AKAGETILN
+2073 ILN

>member
-1 MNKAVKNFVSYLM
+1 MNRAVKNFVSYLM

-25 MMNAFAQEVTSDAEK
+25 MMNAFAQEVTSDAEN
-40 TVEKDGLKVIG
+40 TIEKDGLKVTG
-51 KIEDISSQEDIKTVT
+51 KIEDTSSQEDIKTVT
-66 YEVTNTRD
+66 YEITNTRD
-74 VPIKDLILK
+74 VPIKNLILK
-83 QKNTNDSPIKFVL
+83 QKNNNDSPIKFVL

-130 QPNSTRKIT
+130 
-139 INGQITTKASSK
+139 
-151 LLVSVLIEDNEKGT
+151 
-165 LVIDLPSKDMLA
+165 
-177 DKESVSK
+177 
-184 EKQETSETKVENQ
+184 
-197 ASETASSTNE
+197 
-207 MTATTSNETKP
+207 
-218 EAGKAT
+218 
-224 ESIQETVLT
+224 
-233 QATESPGQPPLKA
+233 
-246 QPTGPL
+246 
-252 VPPTPGRGFN
+252 
-262 TPIYQS
+262 
-268 VHRGELFST
+268 H
-277 GNTNLK
+277 
-283 IANENTAAAQT
+283 
-294 FLNTRGA
+294 
-301 SSGYAIN
+301 
-308 NFPLEFADVDNDPN
+308 
-322 TYNSSRAY
+322 
-330 IDLNGAKEIAW
+330 
-341 AGLFWSASRYKGPAY
+341 
-356 GTNLSDEEIS
+356 
-366 APVQFTTPN
+366 
-375 GTVQRVSPQRY
+375 
-386 HRIDQDATNPGQ
+386 PGQ

-613 FEIKKEIVEPKE
+613 FEIKKEIEEPKE

-717 AETIYEFKARI
+717 AETIYEFKAQI

-736 LVPNSAAVEAVD
+736 LVPNSATIEAVD

-778 KTVNNSKPKLG
+778 KTVNNAKPKLG

-802 ENGVL
+802 ENSVL

-812 TDQLLKG
+812 TDQLPKG

-835 PISLKEINGTIT
+835 PTSLTEANGTIT
-847 AEYLSITDTK
+847 AEYPSITDTK

-966 VGDEPKPTSLKEIN
+966 VGDEPKPTSLKEAN
-980 GTITAEYPSITDTKE
+980 GTITAEYPSLTDTKE

-1068 TVENGVLNKVVI
+1068 TIENGVLNKVVI

-1107 KEINGTIT
+1107 KEANGTIT

-1135 NEEAKAGETILN
+1135 NEK
-1147 KAKVDDTVNPPEEPE
+1147 
-1162 VPVVPETNA
+1162 
-1171 GKLTATKTVNNAKP
+1171 
-1185 KLGET
+1185 
-1190 IEYTISFRNTVEN
+1190 
-1203 GVLNK
+1203 
-1208 VVITDQLPKGL
+1208 
-1219 TYVKD
+1219 
-1224 SLTSVGDEPKPTSLK
+1224 
-1239 EINGTITAEYP
+1239 
-1250 SITDMKERSI
+1250 
-1260 RFKVIVNEEAKAGET
+1260 AKAGET

-1295 ITPEEPITPRVKEG
+1295 ITPEEPITPRIKEG
-1309 KLAATKTVNNAKPKL
+1309 KLTATKTVNNAKPKL

-1374 LKEINGTITAE
+1374 LT
-1385 YPSIT
+1385 
-1390 DTKER
+1390 
-1395 SIRFKVIV
+1395 
-1403 NEEAKAG
+1403 
-1410 ETILNKAKVDDTV
+1410 
-1423 NPPEEPEVPVVP
+1423 
-1435 ETNAGKLTATKT
+1435 
-1447 VNNAKPKLGETIEYT
+1447 
-1462 ISFRN
+1462 
-1467 TVENGVLNKV
+1467 
-1477 VITDQLPKGLTYV
+1477 
-1490 KDSLTSVGDEPK
+1490 
-1502 PTSLKETNG
+1502 
-1511 TITAEYP
+1511 
-1518 SITDTKE
+1518 
-1525 RIIRFKVI
+1525 
-1533 VNEEA
+1533 
-1538 KAGET
+1538 
-1543 ILNKAK
+1543 
-1549 VDDTVNPPEEPE
+1549 
-1561 VPITPEEPIT
+1561 
-1571 PRVKEG
+1571 
-1577 KLAATKTVNNAK
+1577 
-1589 PKLGEAIEYTISFR
+1589 
-1603 NTIENGVLN
+1603 
-1612 KVVITDQLPKGL
+1612 
-1624 TYVKDSLT
+1624 
-1632 SVGDEPKPT
+1632 
-1641 SLKEINGTIT
+1641 
-1651 AEYPSITDT
+1651 
-1660 KERSI
+1660 
-1665 RFKVIV
+1665 
-1671 NEEAKAG
+1671 
-1678 ETILN
+1678 
-1683 KAKVDDTVNPPEEP
+1683 
-1697 EVPVVPETNAGKLT
+1697 
-1711 ATKTVNNA
+1711 
-1719 KPKLGETIE
+1719 
-1728 YTISFRNTVENG
+1728 
-1740 VLNKVVITDQLPK
+1740 
-1753 GLTYVK
+1753 
-1759 DSLTSVGDEPK
+1759 
-1770 PTSLKEANGT
+1770 
-1780 ITAEYPSLTDMKE
+1780 
-1793 RSIRFKV
+1793 
-1800 IVNEEAKAGETILNK
+1800 
-1815 AKVDDTVNPPEE
+1815 
-1827 PEVPITPEE
+1827 
-1836 PITPRVKE
+1836 
-1844 GKLAA
+1844 
-1849 TKTVNNAKPKLGEAI
+1849 
-1864 EYTISFRNTI
+1864 
-1874 ENGVLNKVVITDQLP
+1874 
-1889 KGLTYVKDSLT
+1889 
-1900 SVGDEPKP
+1900 
-1908 TSLKEINGTITAEYP
+1908 
-1923 SITDT
+1923 
-1928 KERSIRFKVIVNE
+1928 
-1941 EAKAGETILNKA
+1941 
-1953 KVDDTVNP
+1953 
-1961 PEEPEVPVVPEAKE
+1961 
-1975 GKLTATKTVNNAKP
+1975 
-1989 KLGETIE
+1989 
-1996 YTISFRNTIENGVL
+1996 
-2010 NKVVI
+2010 
-2015 TDQLPKGLTYVKDSL
+2015 
-2030 TSVGDAPKPTS
+2030 
-2041 LKEANGT
+2041 EANGT

-2054 SITDTKE
+2054 SITDMKE

>member
-51 KIEDISSQEDIKTVT
+51 KIEDTSSQEDIKTVT

-83 QKNTNDSPIKFVL
+83 QKNNNDSPIKFVL
-96 DTLSEERGPTS
+96 YTLSEERGPTS

-139 INGQITTKASSK
+139 INGQITTKSSSK

-165 LVIDLPSKDMLA
+165 LVIDLPSKDILA

-197 ASETASSTNE
+197 ANETVSSTNE

-224 ESIQETVLT
+224 ESIQETALT
-233 QATESPGQPPLKA
+233 QATESPEQPPLKA

-268 VHRGELFST
+268 VHKGELFST

-515 AQIKNSAGTWVNI
+515 AQIKNNAGTWVNI

-717 AETIYEFKARI
+717 AETIYEFKAQI

-736 LVPNSAAVEAVD
+736 LVPNSATVEAVD

-812 TDQLLKG
+812 TDQLPKGLTYVKDSLTSVGDAPKPTSLKETNGTITAEYPSITDTKERSIRFKVIVNEEVKAGETILNKAKVDDTVNPPEEPEVPITPEEPITPRVKEGKLTATKTVNNSKPKLGEAIEYAISFRNTIENGVLNKVVITDQLPKG

-835 PISLKEINGTIT
+835 PTSLKEANGTIT
-847 AEYLSITDTK
+847 AEYPSLTDTK

-909 GKLAATKTVNNA
+909 GKLTATKTVNNA
-921 KPKLGEAIEY
+921 KPKLGETIEY

-966 VGDEPKPTSLKEIN
+966 VGDEPKPTSLKEAN

-1053 PKLGETIEYTISFRN
+1053 PKLGET
-1068 TVENGVLNKVVI
+1068 
-1080 TDQLPKG
+1080 
-1087 LTYVK
+1087 
-1092 DSLTSV
+1092 
-1098 GDEPKPTSL
+1098 
-1107 KEINGTIT
+1107 
-1115 AEYPSITDTKER
+1115 
-1127 SIRFKVIV
+1127 
-1135 NEEAKAGETILN
+1135 
-1147 KAKVDDTVNPPEEPE
+1147 
-1162 VPVVPETNA
+1162 
-1171 GKLTATKTVNNAKP
+1171 
-1185 KLGET
+1185 
-1190 IEYTISFRNTVEN
+1190 
-1203 GVLNK
+1203 
-1208 VVITDQLPKGL
+1208 
-1219 TYVKD
+1219 
-1224 SLTSVGDEPKPTSLK
+1224 
-1239 EINGTITAEYP
+1239 
-1250 SITDMKERSI
+1250 
-1260 RFKVIVNEEAKAGET
+1260 
-1275 ILNKA
+1275 
-1280 KVDDTVNPPEEPEVP
+1280 
-1295 ITPEEPITPRVKEG
+1295 
-1309 KLAATKTVNNAKPKL
+1309 
-1324 GEAIEYTISFRNTIE
+1324 
-1339 NGVLNKVVI
+1339 
-1348 TDQLPKG
+1348 
-1355 LTYVKDS
+1355 
-1362 LTSVGDEPKPTS
+1362 
-1374 LKEINGTITAE
+1374 
-1385 YPSIT
+1385 
-1390 DTKER
+1390 
-1395 SIRFKVIV
+1395 
-1403 NEEAKAG
+1403 
-1410 ETILNKAKVDDTV
+1410 
-1423 NPPEEPEVPVVP
+1423 
-1435 ETNAGKLTATKT
+1435 
-1447 VNNAKPKLGETIEYT
+1447 
-1462 ISFRN
+1462 
-1467 TVENGVLNKV
+1467 
-1477 VITDQLPKGLTYV
+1477 
-1490 KDSLTSVGDEPK
+1490 
-1502 PTSLKETNG
+1502 
-1511 TITAEYP
+1511 
-1518 SITDTKE
+1518 
-1525 RIIRFKVI
+1525 
-1533 VNEEA
+1533 
-1538 KAGET
+1538 
-1543 ILNKAK
+1543 
-1549 VDDTVNPPEEPE
+1549 
-1561 VPITPEEPIT
+1561 
-1571 PRVKEG
+1571 
-1577 KLAATKTVNNAK
+1577 
-1589 PKLGEAIEYTISFR
+1589 
-1603 NTIENGVLN
+1603 
-1612 KVVITDQLPKGL
+1612 
-1624 TYVKDSLT
+1624 
-1632 SVGDEPKPT
+1632 
-1641 SLKEINGTIT
+1641 
-1651 AEYPSITDT
+1651 
-1660 KERSI
+1660 
-1665 RFKVIV
+1665 
-1671 NEEAKAG
+1671 
-1678 ETILN
+1678 
-1683 KAKVDDTVNPPEEP
+1683 
-1697 EVPVVPETNAGKLT
+1697 
-1711 ATKTVNNA
+1711 
-1719 KPKLGETIE
+1719 
-1728 YTISFRNTVENG
+1728 
-1740 VLNKVVITDQLPK
+1740 
-1753 GLTYVK
+1753 
-1759 DSLTSVGDEPK
+1759 
-1770 PTSLKEANGT
+1770 
-1780 ITAEYPSLTDMKE
+1780 
-1793 RSIRFKV
+1793 
-1800 IVNEEAKAGETILNK
+1800 
-1815 AKVDDTVNPPEE
+1815 
-1827 PEVPITPEE
+1827 
-1836 PITPRVKE
+1836 
-1844 GKLAA
+1844 
-1849 TKTVNNAKPKLGEAI
+1849 I

-1989 KLGETIE
+1989 KLGEAIE

-2041 LKEANGT
+2041 LKETNGT

-2054 SITDTKE
+2054 SITDMKE

-2073 AKAGETILN
+2073 AKAGEIILN
-2082 KAKVDDTVNPPE
+2082 KAKVDDGINPPE

-2172 RNKEKEE
+2172 RIKEKEE

>member
-25 MMNAFAQEVTSDAEK
+25 MMNAFAQEVTSDAEN

-51 KIEDISSQEDIKTVT
+51 KIEDTSSQEDIKTVT

-83 QKNTNDSPIKFVL
+83 QKNNNDSPIKFVL

-177 DKESVSK
+177 DKEFVSK

-224 ESIQETVLT
+224 ESIQDTALT
-233 QATESPGQPPLKA
+233 QATESPEQPPLKA

-268 VHRGELFST
+268 VHKGELFST

-485 SNFLTAKQGNLD
+485 SNFLTAKQGKLD

-666 SLKIISGPNSGEKTD
+666 SLKIISGLNSGEKTD

-686 QAEYDETNK
+686 QAEYDATNK

-717 AETIYEFKARI
+717 AETIYEFKAQI

-736 LVPNSAAVEAVD
+736 LVPNSATVEAVD

-778 KTVNNSKPKLG
+778 KTVNNAKPKLG

-802 ENGVL
+802 ENGIL

-812 TDQLLKG
+812 TDQLPKG

-835 PISLKEINGTIT
+835 PTSLKEANGTIT
-847 AEYLSITDTK
+847 AEYPSITDTK

-903 TPRVKE
+903 TPRIKEGKLTATKTVNNAKPKLGEAIEYTISFRNTVENGVLNKVVITDQLPKGLTYVKDSLTSVGDE
-909 GKLAATKTVNNA
+909 PKPTSLKEANGTITAEYPSITDTKERSIRFKVIVNEEAKAGETILNKAKVDDTVNPPEEPEVPVVPETNAGKLAATKTVNNA

-966 VGDEPKPTSLKEIN
+966 VGDEPKPTSLKEANGTITAEYPSITDTKERSIRFKVIVNEEAKAGETILNKAKVDDTVNPPEEPEVPVVPEAKAGKLAATKTVNNAKPKLGEEIEYTISFRNTIENGVLNKVVITDQLPKGLTYVKDSLTSVGDEPKPTSLKEAN

-1068 TVENGVLNKVVI
+1068 TIENGVLNKVVI

-1098 GDEPKPTSL
+1098 GDAPKPTSL
-1107 KEINGTIT
+1107 KEANGTIT

-1162 VPVVPETNA
+1162 VP
-1171 GKLTATKTVNNAKP
+1171 
-1185 KLGET
+1185 
-1190 IEYTISFRNTVEN
+1190 
-1203 GVLNK
+1203 
-1208 VVITDQLPKGL
+1208 
-1219 TYVKD
+1219 
-1224 SLTSVGDEPKPTSLK
+1224 
-1239 EINGTITAEYP
+1239 
-1250 SITDMKERSI
+1250 
-1260 RFKVIVNEEAKAGET
+1260 
-1275 ILNKA
+1275 
-1280 KVDDTVNPPEEPEVP
+1280 
-1295 ITPEEPITPRVKEG
+1295 ITPEEPITPRTKEG
-1309 KLAATKTVNNAKPKL
+1309 KLTATKTVNNAKPKL

-1374 LKEINGTITAE
+1374 LKETNGIITAE

-1435 ETNAGKLTATKT
+1435 ETKAGKLTATKT
-1447 VNNAKPKLGETIEYT
+1447 VNNAKPKLGEAIEYT

-1467 TVENGVLNKV
+1467 TIENGILNKV

-1502 PTSLKETNG
+1502 PTNLKETNG

-1525 RIIRFKVI
+1525 RNIRFKVI
-1533 VNEEA
+1533 INEEA

-1571 PRVKEG
+1571 PR
-1577 KLAATKTVNNAK
+1577 
-1589 PKLGEAIEYTISFR
+1589 I
-1603 NTIENGVLN
+1603 
-1612 KVVITDQLPKGL
+1612 
-1624 TYVKDSLT
+1624 
-1632 SVGDEPKPT
+1632 
-1641 SLKEINGTIT
+1641 
-1651 AEYPSITDT
+1651 
-1660 KERSI
+1660 
-1665 RFKVIV
+1665 
-1671 NEEAKAG
+1671 
-1678 ETILN
+1678 
-1683 KAKVDDTVNPPEEP
+1683 
-1697 EVPVVPETNAGKLT
+1697 
-1711 ATKTVNNA
+1711 
-1719 KPKLGETIE
+1719 
-1728 YTISFRNTVENG
+1728 
-1740 VLNKVVITDQLPK
+1740 
-1753 GLTYVK
+1753 
-1759 DSLTSVGDEPK
+1759 
-1770 PTSLKEANGT
+1770 
-1780 ITAEYPSLTDMKE
+1780 
-1793 RSIRFKV
+1793 
-1800 IVNEEAKAGETILNK
+1800 
-1815 AKVDDTVNPPEE
+1815 
-1827 PEVPITPEE
+1827 
-1836 PITPRVKE
+1836 
-1844 GKLAA
+1844 
-1849 TKTVNNAKPKLGEAI
+1849 
-1864 EYTISFRNTI
+1864 
-1874 ENGVLNKVVITDQLP
+1874 
-1889 KGLTYVKDSLT
+1889 
-1900 SVGDEPKP
+1900 
-1908 TSLKEINGTITAEYP
+1908 
-1923 SITDT
+1923 
-1928 KERSIRFKVIVNE
+1928 
-1941 EAKAGETILNKA
+1941 
-1953 KVDDTVNP
+1953 
-1961 PEEPEVPVVPEAKE
+1961 KE

-2030 TSVGDAPKPTS
+2030 TSVGDEPKPIS

>member
-51 KIEDISSQEDIKTVT
+51 KIEDTSSQEDIKTVT

-83 QKNTNDSPIKFVL
+83 QKNINDSPIKFVL

-165 LVIDLPSKDMLA
+165 LVIDLPSKDILA

-197 ASETASSTNE
+197 ANETVSSTNE

-224 ESIQETVLT
+224 ESIQETALT
-233 QATESPGQPPLKA
+233 QATESPEQPPLKA

-268 VHRGELFST
+268 IHKGELFST

-569 IDRMAIPEGVLNA
+569 IDRMAIPEGVLNV

-736 LVPNSAAVEAVD
+736 LVPNSATIEAVD

-772 GKLTAT
+772 
-778 KTVNNSKPKLG
+778 
-789 EAIEYTISFRNTI
+789 
-802 ENGVL
+802 
-807 NKVVI
+807 
-812 TDQLLKG
+812 
-819 LTYVKDS
+819 
-826 LTSVGDEPK
+826 
-835 PISLKEINGTIT
+835 
-847 AEYLSITDTK
+847 
-857 ERSIRFKVIV
+857 
-867 NEEAKAGETILNKAK
+867 
-882 VDDTVNPPE
+882 
-891 EPEVPITPEEPI
+891 
-903 TPRVKE
+903 
-909 GKLAATKTVNNA
+909 
-921 KPKLGEAIEY
+921 
-931 TISFRN
+931 
-937 TIENGVL
+937 
-944 NKVVITDQLPKGLTY
+944 
-959 VKDSLTS
+959 
-966 VGDEPKPTSLKEIN
+966 
-980 GTITAEYPSITDTKE
+980 
-995 RSIRFKV
+995 
-1002 IVNEEAKAG
+1002 
-1011 ETILN
+1011 
-1016 KAKVD
+1016 
-1021 DTVNPPEEP
+1021 
-1030 EVPVVPETNAGKLTA
+1030 GKLTA

-1107 KEINGTIT
+1107 KE
-1115 AEYPSITDTKER
+1115 A
-1127 SIRFKVIV
+1127 
-1135 NEEAKAGETILN
+1135 
-1147 KAKVDDTVNPPEEPE
+1147 
-1162 VPVVPETNA
+1162 
-1171 GKLTATKTVNNAKP
+1171 
-1185 KLGET
+1185 
-1190 IEYTISFRNTVEN
+1190 
-1203 GVLNK
+1203 
-1208 VVITDQLPKGL
+1208 
-1219 TYVKD
+1219 
-1224 SLTSVGDEPKPTSLK
+1224 
-1239 EINGTITAEYP
+1239 NGTITAEYP

-1374 LKEINGTITAE
+1374 LKEANGTITAE

-1410 ETILNKAKVDDTV
+1410 ETILNKAKV
-1423 NPPEEPEVPVVP
+1423 
-1435 ETNAGKLTATKT
+1435 
-1447 VNNAKPKLGETIEYT
+1447 
-1462 ISFRN
+1462 
-1467 TVENGVLNKV
+1467 
-1477 VITDQLPKGLTYV
+1477 
-1490 KDSLTSVGDEPK
+1490 GD
-1502 PTSLKETNG
+1502 G
-1511 TITAEYP
+1511 I
-1518 SITDTKE
+1518 
-1525 RIIRFKVI
+1525 
-1533 VNEEA
+1533 
-1538 KAGET
+1538 
-1543 ILNKAK
+1543 
-1549 VDDTVNPPEEPE
+1549 NPPEEPE

-1571 PRVKEG
+1571 PRV
-1577 KLAATKTVNNAK
+1577 
-1589 PKLGEAIEYTISFR
+1589 
-1603 NTIENGVLN
+1603 
-1612 KVVITDQLPKGL
+1612 
-1624 TYVKDSLT
+1624 
-1632 SVGDEPKPT
+1632 
-1641 SLKEINGTIT
+1641 
-1651 AEYPSITDT
+1651 
-1660 KERSI
+1660 
-1665 RFKVIV
+1665 
-1671 NEEAKAG
+1671 
-1678 ETILN
+1678 
-1683 KAKVDDTVNPPEEP
+1683 
-1697 EVPVVPETNAGKLT
+1697 
-1711 ATKTVNNA
+1711 
-1719 KPKLGETIE
+1719 
-1728 YTISFRNTVENG
+1728 
-1740 VLNKVVITDQLPK
+1740 
-1753 GLTYVK
+1753 
-1759 DSLTSVGDEPK
+1759 
-1770 PTSLKEANGT
+1770 
-1780 ITAEYPSLTDMKE
+1780 
-1793 RSIRFKV
+1793 
-1800 IVNEEAKAGETILNK
+1800 
-1815 AKVDDTVNPPEE
+1815 
-1827 PEVPITPEE
+1827 
-1836 PITPRVKE
+1836 
-1844 GKLAA
+1844 
-1849 TKTVNNAKPKLGEAI
+1849 
-1864 EYTISFRNTI
+1864 
-1874 ENGVLNKVVITDQLP
+1874 
-1889 KGLTYVKDSLT
+1889 
-1900 SVGDEPKP
+1900 
-1908 TSLKEINGTITAEYP
+1908 
-1923 SITDT
+1923 
-1928 KERSIRFKVIVNE
+1928 
-1941 EAKAGETILNKA
+1941 
-1953 KVDDTVNP
+1953 
-1961 PEEPEVPVVPEAKE
+1961 KE

-2030 TSVGDAPKPTS
+2030 TSVGDEPQPTSLKETNGTITAEYPSITDTKERSIRFKVIVNEEAKAGETILNKAKVDDTVNPPEEPEVPITPEEPITPQVKEGKLTATKTVNNAKPKLGEAIEYTISFRNTIENGVLNKVVITDQLPKGLTYVKDSLTSVGDEPKPTS

-2094 EPEVPITPEEPAKNK
+2094 EPEVPITPKEPAKNK

>member
-51 KIEDISSQEDIKTVT
+51 KIEDTSSQEDIKTVT

-74 VPIKDLILK
+74 VPIKNLILK
-83 QKNTNDSPIKFVL
+83 QKNNNDSPIKFVL

-165 LVIDLPSKDMLA
+165 LVIDLPNKDMLA

-197 ASETASSTNE
+197 ANETVSSTNE

-218 EAGKAT
+218 DAGKAT
-224 ESIQETVLT
+224 ESIQETALT
-233 QATESPGQPPLKA
+233 QATESPEQPPLKA

-268 VHRGELFST
+268 VHKGELFST

-778 KTVNNSKPKLG
+778 KTVNNAKPKLG

-812 TDQLLKG
+812 TDQLPKG

-835 PISLKEINGTIT
+835 PISLKEANGTIT
-847 AEYLSITDTK
+847 AEYPSITDTK

-891 EPEVPITPEEPI
+891 EPEVPVVPEMNA
-903 TPRVKE
+903 
-909 GKLAATKTVNNA
+909 GKLTATKTVNNA
-921 KPKLGEAIEY
+921 KPKLGETIEY

-937 TIENGVL
+937 TIENSVL

-1016 KAKVD
+1016 KAKV
-1021 DTVNPPEEP
+1021 
-1030 EVPVVPETNAGKLTA
+1030 
-1045 TKTVNNAK
+1045 
-1053 PKLGETIEYTISFRN
+1053 
-1068 TVENGVLNKVVI
+1068 
-1080 TDQLPKG
+1080 
-1087 LTYVK
+1087 
-1092 DSLTSV
+1092 
-1098 GDEPKPTSL
+1098 GDG
-1107 KEINGTIT
+1107 I
-1115 AEYPSITDTKER
+1115 
-1127 SIRFKVIV
+1127 
-1135 NEEAKAGETILN
+1135 
-1147 KAKVDDTVNPPEEPE
+1147 
-1162 VPVVPETNA
+1162 
-1171 GKLTATKTVNNAKP
+1171 
-1185 KLGET
+1185 
-1190 IEYTISFRNTVEN
+1190 
-1203 GVLNK
+1203 
-1208 VVITDQLPKGL
+1208 
-1219 TYVKD
+1219 
-1224 SLTSVGDEPKPTSLK
+1224 
-1239 EINGTITAEYP
+1239 
-1250 SITDMKERSI
+1250 
-1260 RFKVIVNEEAKAGET
+1260 
-1275 ILNKA
+1275 
-1280 KVDDTVNPPEEPEVP
+1280 NPPEEPEVP

-1309 KLAATKTVNNAKPKL
+1309 KLTATKTVNNAKPKL
-1324 GEAIEYTISFRNTIE
+1324 GETIEYTISFRNTIE

-1395 SIRFKVIV
+1395 SIRFKGIV

-1410 ETILNKAKVDDTV
+1410 ETILNKAKV
-1423 NPPEEPEVPVVP
+1423 
-1435 ETNAGKLTATKT
+1435 
-1447 VNNAKPKLGETIEYT
+1447 
-1462 ISFRN
+1462 
-1467 TVENGVLNKV
+1467 
-1477 VITDQLPKGLTYV
+1477 
-1490 KDSLTSVGDEPK
+1490 GD
-1502 PTSLKETNG
+1502 G
-1511 TITAEYP
+1511 I
-1518 SITDTKE
+1518 
-1525 RIIRFKVI
+1525 
-1533 VNEEA
+1533 
-1538 KAGET
+1538 
-1543 ILNKAK
+1543 
-1549 VDDTVNPPEEPE
+1549 NPPEEPE

-1571 PRVKEG
+1571 PRV
-1577 KLAATKTVNNAK
+1577 
-1589 PKLGEAIEYTISFR
+1589 
-1603 NTIENGVLN
+1603 
-1612 KVVITDQLPKGL
+1612 
-1624 TYVKDSLT
+1624 
-1632 SVGDEPKPT
+1632 
-1641 SLKEINGTIT
+1641 
-1651 AEYPSITDT
+1651 
-1660 KERSI
+1660 
-1665 RFKVIV
+1665 
-1671 NEEAKAG
+1671 
-1678 ETILN
+1678 
-1683 KAKVDDTVNPPEEP
+1683 
-1697 EVPVVPETNAGKLT
+1697 
-1711 ATKTVNNA
+1711 
-1719 KPKLGETIE
+1719 
-1728 YTISFRNTVENG
+1728 
-1740 VLNKVVITDQLPK
+1740 
-1753 GLTYVK
+1753 
-1759 DSLTSVGDEPK
+1759 
-1770 PTSLKEANGT
+1770 
-1780 ITAEYPSLTDMKE
+1780 
-1793 RSIRFKV
+1793 
-1800 IVNEEAKAGETILNK
+1800 
-1815 AKVDDTVNPPEE
+1815 
-1827 PEVPITPEE
+1827 
-1836 PITPRVKE
+1836 
-1844 GKLAA
+1844 
-1849 TKTVNNAKPKLGEAI
+1849 
-1864 EYTISFRNTI
+1864 
-1874 ENGVLNKVVITDQLP
+1874 
-1889 KGLTYVKDSLT
+1889 
-1900 SVGDEPKP
+1900 
-1908 TSLKEINGTITAEYP
+1908 
-1923 SITDT
+1923 
-1928 KERSIRFKVIVNE
+1928 
-1941 EAKAGETILNKA
+1941 
-1953 KVDDTVNP
+1953 
-1961 PEEPEVPVVPEAKE
+1961 KE

-2030 TSVGDAPKPTS
+2030 TSVGDEPQPTSLKETNGTITAEYPSITDTKERSIRFKVIVNEEAKAGETILNKAKVDDTVNPPEEPEVPITPEEPITPQVKEGKLTATKTVNNAKPKLGEAIEYTISFRNTIENGVLNKVVITDQLPKGLTYVKDSLTSVGDEPKPTS

-2094 EPEVPITPEEPAKNK
+2094 EPEVPITPKEPAKNK

>member
-1 MNKAVKNFVSYLM
+1 MNRAVKNFVSYLM

-25 MMNAFAQEVTSDAEK
+25 MMNAFAQEVTSDAEN
-40 TVEKDGLKVIG
+40 TIEKDGLKVTG
-51 KIEDISSQEDIKTVT
+51 KIEDTSSQEDIKTVT
-66 YEVTNTRD
+66 YEITNTRD
-74 VPIKDLILK
+74 VPIKNLILK
-83 QKNTNDSPIKFVL
+83 QKNNNDSPIKFVL

-177 DKESVSK
+177 DKEFVSK

-233 QATESPGQPPLKA
+233 QATESPEQPPLKA

-283 IANENTAAAQT
+283 IANESTAAAQT

-613 FEIKKEIVEPKE
+613 FEIKKEIEEPKE

-717 AETIYEFKARI
+717 AETIYEFKAQI

-736 LVPNSAAVEAVD
+736 LVPNSATIEAVD

-778 KTVNNSKPKLG
+778 KTVNNAKPKLG

-802 ENGVL
+802 ENSVL

-812 TDQLLKG
+812 TDQLPKG

-835 PISLKEINGTIT
+835 PTSLTEANGTIT
-847 AEYLSITDTK
+847 AEYPSITDTK

-966 VGDEPKPTSLKEIN
+966 VGDEPKPTSLKEAN

-1068 TVENGVLNKVVI
+1068 TIENGVLNKVVI

-1107 KEINGTIT
+1107 KEANGTIT

-1135 NEEAKAGETILN
+1135 NEK
-1147 KAKVDDTVNPPEEPE
+1147 
-1162 VPVVPETNA
+1162 
-1171 GKLTATKTVNNAKP
+1171 
-1185 KLGET
+1185 
-1190 IEYTISFRNTVEN
+1190 
-1203 GVLNK
+1203 
-1208 VVITDQLPKGL
+1208 
-1219 TYVKD
+1219 
-1224 SLTSVGDEPKPTSLK
+1224 
-1239 EINGTITAEYP
+1239 
-1250 SITDMKERSI
+1250 
-1260 RFKVIVNEEAKAGET
+1260 AKAGET

-1295 ITPEEPITPRVKEG
+1295 ITPEEPITPRIKEG
-1309 KLAATKTVNNAKPKL
+1309 KLTATKTVNNAKPKL

-1374 LKEINGTITAE
+1374 LT
-1385 YPSIT
+1385 
-1390 DTKER
+1390 
-1395 SIRFKVIV
+1395 
-1403 NEEAKAG
+1403 
-1410 ETILNKAKVDDTV
+1410 
-1423 NPPEEPEVPVVP
+1423 
-1435 ETNAGKLTATKT
+1435 
-1447 VNNAKPKLGETIEYT
+1447 
-1462 ISFRN
+1462 
-1467 TVENGVLNKV
+1467 
-1477 VITDQLPKGLTYV
+1477 
-1490 KDSLTSVGDEPK
+1490 
-1502 PTSLKETNG
+1502 
-1511 TITAEYP
+1511 
-1518 SITDTKE
+1518 
-1525 RIIRFKVI
+1525 
-1533 VNEEA
+1533 
-1538 KAGET
+1538 
-1543 ILNKAK
+1543 
-1549 VDDTVNPPEEPE
+1549 
-1561 VPITPEEPIT
+1561 
-1571 PRVKEG
+1571 
-1577 KLAATKTVNNAK
+1577 
-1589 PKLGEAIEYTISFR
+1589 
-1603 NTIENGVLN
+1603 
-1612 KVVITDQLPKGL
+1612 
-1624 TYVKDSLT
+1624 
-1632 SVGDEPKPT
+1632 
-1641 SLKEINGTIT
+1641 
-1651 AEYPSITDT
+1651 
-1660 KERSI
+1660 
-1665 RFKVIV
+1665 
-1671 NEEAKAG
+1671 
-1678 ETILN
+1678 
-1683 KAKVDDTVNPPEEP
+1683 
-1697 EVPVVPETNAGKLT
+1697 
-1711 ATKTVNNA
+1711 
-1719 KPKLGETIE
+1719 
-1728 YTISFRNTVENG
+1728 
-1740 VLNKVVITDQLPK
+1740 
-1753 GLTYVK
+1753 
-1759 DSLTSVGDEPK
+1759 
-1770 PTSLKEANGT
+1770 
-1780 ITAEYPSLTDMKE
+1780 
-1793 RSIRFKV
+1793 
-1800 IVNEEAKAGETILNK
+1800 
-1815 AKVDDTVNPPEE
+1815 
-1827 PEVPITPEE
+1827 
-1836 PITPRVKE
+1836 
-1844 GKLAA
+1844 
-1849 TKTVNNAKPKLGEAI
+1849 
-1864 EYTISFRNTI
+1864 
-1874 ENGVLNKVVITDQLP
+1874 
-1889 KGLTYVKDSLT
+1889 
-1900 SVGDEPKP
+1900 
-1908 TSLKEINGTITAEYP
+1908 
-1923 SITDT
+1923 
-1928 KERSIRFKVIVNE
+1928 
-1941 EAKAGETILNKA
+1941 
-1953 KVDDTVNP
+1953 
-1961 PEEPEVPVVPEAKE
+1961 
-1975 GKLTATKTVNNAKP
+1975 
-1989 KLGETIE
+1989 
-1996 YTISFRNTIENGVL
+1996 
-2010 NKVVI
+2010 
-2015 TDQLPKGLTYVKDSL
+2015 
-2030 TSVGDAPKPTS
+2030 
-2041 LKEANGT
+2041 EANGT

-2054 SITDTKE
+2054 SITDMKE

>member
-25 MMNAFAQEVTSDAEK
+25 MMNAFAQEVTSDAEN

-51 KIEDISSQEDIKTVT
+51 KIEDTSSQEDIKTVT

-74 VPIKDLILK
+74 VPIKNLILK
-83 QKNTNDSPIKFVL
+83 QKNNNDSPIKFVL

-116 NEKDQ
+116 NEKDR

-177 DKESVSK
+177 DKEFVSK

-224 ESIQETVLT
+224 ESIQETALM
-233 QATESPGQPPLKA
+233 QATESPEQPPLKA

-268 VHRGELFST
+268 VHKGELFST

-283 IANENTAAAQT
+283 IANESTAAAQT

-717 AETIYEFKARI
+717 AETIYEFKAQI

-736 LVPNSAAVEAVD
+736 LVPNSATVEAVD

-778 KTVNNSKPKLG
+778 KTVNNAKPKLG
-789 EAIEYTISFRNTI
+789 EEIEYTISFRNTI
-802 ENGVL
+802 ENGIL

-812 TDQLLKG
+812 TDQLPKG

-835 PISLKEINGTIT
+835 PTSLKEANGTIT
-847 AEYLSITDTK
+847 AEYPSITDTK

-867 NEEAKAGETILNKAK
+867 NEKAKAGETILNKAK

-891 EPEVPITPEEPI
+891 EPEVPVVPEA
-903 TPRVKE
+903 KE
-909 GKLAATKTVNNA
+909 GKLTATKTVNNA

-959 VKDSLTS
+959 VKDSLIS

-1030 EVPVVPETNAGKLTA
+1030 EVP
-1045 TKTVNNAK
+1045 
-1053 PKLGETIEYTISFRN
+1053 
-1068 TVENGVLNKVVI
+1068 
-1080 TDQLPKG
+1080 
-1087 LTYVK
+1087 
-1092 DSLTSV
+1092 
-1098 GDEPKPTSL
+1098 
-1107 KEINGTIT
+1107 
-1115 AEYPSITDTKER
+1115 
-1127 SIRFKVIV
+1127 
-1135 NEEAKAGETILN
+1135 
-1147 KAKVDDTVNPPEEPE
+1147 
-1162 VPVVPETNA
+1162 
-1171 GKLTATKTVNNAKP
+1171 
-1185 KLGET
+1185 
-1190 IEYTISFRNTVEN
+1190 
-1203 GVLNK
+1203 
-1208 VVITDQLPKGL
+1208 
-1219 TYVKD
+1219 
-1224 SLTSVGDEPKPTSLK
+1224 
-1239 EINGTITAEYP
+1239 
-1250 SITDMKERSI
+1250 
-1260 RFKVIVNEEAKAGET
+1260 
-1275 ILNKA
+1275 
-1280 KVDDTVNPPEEPEVP
+1280 
-1295 ITPEEPITPRVKEG
+1295 ITPEEPITPR
-1309 KLAATKTVNNAKPKL
+1309 
-1324 GEAIEYTISFRNTIE
+1324 
-1339 NGVLNKVVI
+1339 
-1348 TDQLPKG
+1348 
-1355 LTYVKDS
+1355 
-1362 LTSVGDEPKPTS
+1362 
-1374 LKEINGTITAE
+1374 
-1385 YPSIT
+1385 
-1390 DTKER
+1390 TKE
-1395 SIRFKVIV
+1395 
-1403 NEEAKAG
+1403 
-1410 ETILNKAKVDDTV
+1410 
-1423 NPPEEPEVPVVP
+1423 
-1435 ETNAGKLTATKT
+1435 
-1447 VNNAKPKLGETIEYT
+1447 
-1462 ISFRN
+1462 
-1467 TVENGVLNKV
+1467 
-1477 VITDQLPKGLTYV
+1477 
-1490 KDSLTSVGDEPK
+1490 
-1502 PTSLKETNG
+1502 
-1511 TITAEYP
+1511 
-1518 SITDTKE
+1518 
-1525 RIIRFKVI
+1525 
-1533 VNEEA
+1533 
-1538 KAGET
+1538 
-1543 ILNKAK
+1543 
-1549 VDDTVNPPEEPE
+1549 
-1561 VPITPEEPIT
+1561 
-1571 PRVKEG
+1571 
-1577 KLAATKTVNNAK
+1577 
-1589 PKLGEAIEYTISFR
+1589 
-1603 NTIENGVLN
+1603 
-1612 KVVITDQLPKGL
+1612 
-1624 TYVKDSLT
+1624 
-1632 SVGDEPKPT
+1632 
-1641 SLKEINGTIT
+1641 
-1651 AEYPSITDT
+1651 
-1660 KERSI
+1660 
-1665 RFKVIV
+1665 
-1671 NEEAKAG
+1671 
-1678 ETILN
+1678 
-1683 KAKVDDTVNPPEEP
+1683 
-1697 EVPVVPETNAGKLT
+1697 GKLT

-1780 ITAEYPSLTDMKE
+1780 ITAEYPSITDTKE

-1800 IVNEEAKAGETILNK
+1800 IVNEKAKAGETILNK

-1827 PEVPITPEE
+1827 PKVPITPEE
-1836 PITPRVKE
+1836 PITPRIKE
-1844 GKLAA
+1844 GKLTA
-1849 TKTVNNAKPKLGEAI
+1849 TKTVNNAKPKLGETI
-1864 EYTISFRNTI
+1864 EYTISFRNTV

-1908 TSLKEINGTITAEYP
+1908 TSLKEANGTITAEYP
-1923 SITDT
+1923 SITDM

-1941 EAKAGETILNKA
+1941 EAKAGEI
-1953 KVDDTVNP
+1953 
-1961 PEEPEVPVVPEAKE
+1961 
-1975 GKLTATKTVNNAKP
+1975 
-1989 KLGETIE
+1989 
-1996 YTISFRNTIENGVL
+1996 
-2010 NKVVI
+2010 
-2015 TDQLPKGLTYVKDSL
+2015 
-2030 TSVGDAPKPTS
+2030 
-2041 LKEANGT
+2041 
-2048 ITAEYP
+2048 
-2054 SITDTKE
+2054 
-2061 RSIRFKVIVNEE
+2061 
-2073 AKAGETILN
+2073 ILN

>member
-224 ESIQETVLT
+224 ESIQETALT
-233 QATESPGQPPLKA
+233 QATESPEQPPLKA

-268 VHRGELFST
+268 VHKGELFST

-701 GNGATATQG
+701 GNDATATQG

-717 AETIYEFKARI
+717 AETIYEFKAQI

-736 LVPNSAAVEAVD
+736 LVPNSATVEAVD

-778 KTVNNSKPKLG
+778 KTVNNAKPKLG
-789 EAIEYTISFRNTI
+789 ETIEYTISFRNTI

-812 TDQLLKG
+812 TDQLPKG

-826 LTSVGDEPK
+826 LTSVGDEPQ
-835 PISLKEINGTIT
+835 PISLKETNGTIT
-847 AEYLSITDTK
+847 AEYPSITDTK

-867 NEEAKAGETILNKAK
+867 NEEVKAGETILNKAK

-909 GKLAATKTVNNA
+909 GKLTATKTVNNAKPKLGETIEYTISFRNTIENGVLNKVVITDQLPKGLTYVKDSLTSVGDEPKPTSLKEANGTITAEYPSLTDTKERSIRFKVIVNEEAKAGETILNKAKVGDGINPPEEPEVPITPEEPITPQVKEGKLTATKTVNNA

-966 VGDEPKPTSLKEIN
+966 VGDEPKPTSL
-980 GTITAEYPSITDTKE
+980 T
-995 RSIRFKV
+995 
-1002 IVNEEAKAG
+1002 EA
-1011 ETILN
+1011 
-1016 KAKVD
+1016 
-1021 DTVNPPEEP
+1021 
-1030 EVPVVPETNAGKLTA
+1030 
-1045 TKTVNNAK
+1045 
-1053 PKLGETIEYTISFRN
+1053 
-1068 TVENGVLNKVVI
+1068 
-1080 TDQLPKG
+1080 
-1087 LTYVK
+1087 
-1092 DSLTSV
+1092 
-1098 GDEPKPTSL
+1098 
-1107 KEINGTIT
+1107 
-1115 AEYPSITDTKER
+1115 
-1127 SIRFKVIV
+1127 
-1135 NEEAKAGETILN
+1135 
-1147 KAKVDDTVNPPEEPE
+1147 
-1162 VPVVPETNA
+1162 
-1171 GKLTATKTVNNAKP
+1171 
-1185 KLGET
+1185 
-1190 IEYTISFRNTVEN
+1190 
-1203 GVLNK
+1203 
-1208 VVITDQLPKGL
+1208 
-1219 TYVKD
+1219 
-1224 SLTSVGDEPKPTSLK
+1224 
-1239 EINGTITAEYP
+1239 NGTITAEYP

-1295 ITPEEPITPRVKEG
+1295 VVPETNAG

-1324 GEAIEYTISFRNTIE
+1324 GETIEYTISFRNTIE

-1374 LKEINGTITAE
+1374 LKEA
-1385 YPSIT
+1385 
-1390 DTKER
+1390 
-1395 SIRFKVIV
+1395 
-1403 NEEAKAG
+1403 
-1410 ETILNKAKVDDTV
+1410 
-1423 NPPEEPEVPVVP
+1423 
-1435 ETNAGKLTATKT
+1435 
-1447 VNNAKPKLGETIEYT
+1447 
-1462 ISFRN
+1462 
-1467 TVENGVLNKV
+1467 
-1477 VITDQLPKGLTYV
+1477 
-1490 KDSLTSVGDEPK
+1490 
-1502 PTSLKETNG
+1502 
-1511 TITAEYP
+1511 
-1518 SITDTKE
+1518 
-1525 RIIRFKVI
+1525 
-1533 VNEEA
+1533 
-1538 KAGET
+1538 
-1543 ILNKAK
+1543 
-1549 VDDTVNPPEEPE
+1549 
-1561 VPITPEEPIT
+1561 
-1571 PRVKEG
+1571 
-1577 KLAATKTVNNAK
+1577 
-1589 PKLGEAIEYTISFR
+1589 
-1603 NTIENGVLN
+1603 
-1612 KVVITDQLPKGL
+1612 
-1624 TYVKDSLT
+1624 
-1632 SVGDEPKPT
+1632 
-1641 SLKEINGTIT
+1641 
-1651 AEYPSITDT
+1651 
-1660 KERSI
+1660 
-1665 RFKVIV
+1665 
-1671 NEEAKAG
+1671 
-1678 ETILN
+1678 
-1683 KAKVDDTVNPPEEP
+1683 
-1697 EVPVVPETNAGKLT
+1697 
-1711 ATKTVNNA
+1711 
-1719 KPKLGETIE
+1719 
-1728 YTISFRNTVENG
+1728 
-1740 VLNKVVITDQLPK
+1740 
-1753 GLTYVK
+1753 
-1759 DSLTSVGDEPK
+1759 
-1770 PTSLKEANGT
+1770 
-1780 ITAEYPSLTDMKE
+1780 
-1793 RSIRFKV
+1793 
-1800 IVNEEAKAGETILNK
+1800 
-1815 AKVDDTVNPPEE
+1815 
-1827 PEVPITPEE
+1827 
-1836 PITPRVKE
+1836 
-1844 GKLAA
+1844 
-1849 TKTVNNAKPKLGEAI
+1849 
-1864 EYTISFRNTI
+1864 
-1874 ENGVLNKVVITDQLP
+1874 
-1889 KGLTYVKDSLT
+1889 
-1900 SVGDEPKP
+1900 
-1908 TSLKEINGTITAEYP
+1908 NGTITAEYP

-1975 GKLTATKTVNNAKP
+1975 GKLTATKTVNNSKP
-1989 KLGETIE
+1989 KLGEEIE

-2030 TSVGDAPKPTS
+2030 TSVGDEPKPTS

-2082 KAKVDDTVNPPE
+2082 KAKVDDGINPPE

>member
-51 KIEDISSQEDIKTVT
+51 KIEDTSSQEDIKTVT

-83 QKNTNDSPIKFVL
+83 QKNNNDSPIKFVL

-139 INGQITTKASSK
+139 INGQITTKSSSK

-165 LVIDLPSKDMLA
+165 LVIDLPSKDILA

-197 ASETASSTNE
+197 ANETVSSTNE

-224 ESIQETVLT
+224 ESIQETALT
-233 QATESPGQPPLKA
+233 QATESPEQPPLKA

-268 VHRGELFST
+268 VHKGELFST

-515 AQIKNSAGTWVNI
+515 AQIKNNAGTWVNI

-717 AETIYEFKARI
+717 AETIYEFKAQI

-736 LVPNSAAVEAVD
+736 LVPNSATVEAVD

-812 TDQLLKG
+812 TDQLPKGLTYVKDSLTSVGDAPKPTSLKETNGTITAEYPSITDTKERSIRFKVIVNEEVKAGETILNKAKVDDTVNPPEEPEVPITPEEPITPRVKEGKLTATKTVNNSKPKLGEAIEYAISFRNTIENGVLNKVVITDQLPKG

-835 PISLKEINGTIT
+835 PTSLKEANGTIT
-847 AEYLSITDTK
+847 AEYPSLTDTK

-909 GKLAATKTVNNA
+909 GKLTATKTVNNA
-921 KPKLGEAIEY
+921 KPKLGETIEY

-1011 ETILN
+1011 EIILN

-1021 DTVNPPEEP
+1021 D
-1030 EVPVVPETNAGKLTA
+1030 G
-1045 TKTVNNAK
+1045 
-1053 PKLGETIEYTISFRN
+1053 I
-1068 TVENGVLNKVVI
+1068 
-1080 TDQLPKG
+1080 
-1087 LTYVK
+1087 
-1092 DSLTSV
+1092 
-1098 GDEPKPTSL
+1098 
-1107 KEINGTIT
+1107 
-1115 AEYPSITDTKER
+1115 
-1127 SIRFKVIV
+1127 
-1135 NEEAKAGETILN
+1135 
-1147 KAKVDDTVNPPEEPE
+1147 
-1162 VPVVPETNA
+1162 
-1171 GKLTATKTVNNAKP
+1171 
-1185 KLGET
+1185 
-1190 IEYTISFRNTVEN
+1190 
-1203 GVLNK
+1203 
-1208 VVITDQLPKGL
+1208 
-1219 TYVKD
+1219 
-1224 SLTSVGDEPKPTSLK
+1224 
-1239 EINGTITAEYP
+1239 
-1250 SITDMKERSI
+1250 
-1260 RFKVIVNEEAKAGET
+1260 
-1275 ILNKA
+1275 
-1280 KVDDTVNPPEEPEVP
+1280 
-1295 ITPEEPITPRVKEG
+1295 
-1309 KLAATKTVNNAKPKL
+1309 
-1324 GEAIEYTISFRNTIE
+1324 
-1339 NGVLNKVVI
+1339 
-1348 TDQLPKG
+1348 
-1355 LTYVKDS
+1355 
-1362 LTSVGDEPKPTS
+1362 
-1374 LKEINGTITAE
+1374 
-1385 YPSIT
+1385 
-1390 DTKER
+1390 
-1395 SIRFKVIV
+1395 
-1403 NEEAKAG
+1403 
-1410 ETILNKAKVDDTV
+1410 
-1423 NPPEEPEVPVVP
+1423 
-1435 ETNAGKLTATKT
+1435 
-1447 VNNAKPKLGETIEYT
+1447 
-1462 ISFRN
+1462 
-1467 TVENGVLNKV
+1467 
-1477 VITDQLPKGLTYV
+1477 
-1490 KDSLTSVGDEPK
+1490 
-1502 PTSLKETNG
+1502 
-1511 TITAEYP
+1511 
-1518 SITDTKE
+1518 
-1525 RIIRFKVI
+1525 
-1533 VNEEA
+1533 
-1538 KAGET
+1538 
-1543 ILNKAK
+1543 
-1549 VDDTVNPPEEPE
+1549 
-1561 VPITPEEPIT
+1561 
-1571 PRVKEG
+1571 
-1577 KLAATKTVNNAK
+1577 
-1589 PKLGEAIEYTISFR
+1589 
-1603 NTIENGVLN
+1603 
-1612 KVVITDQLPKGL
+1612 
-1624 TYVKDSLT
+1624 
-1632 SVGDEPKPT
+1632 
-1641 SLKEINGTIT
+1641 
-1651 AEYPSITDT
+1651 
-1660 KERSI
+1660 
-1665 RFKVIV
+1665 
-1671 NEEAKAG
+1671 
-1678 ETILN
+1678 
-1683 KAKVDDTVNPPEEP
+1683 
-1697 EVPVVPETNAGKLT
+1697 
-1711 ATKTVNNA
+1711 
-1719 KPKLGETIE
+1719 
-1728 YTISFRNTVENG
+1728 
-1740 VLNKVVITDQLPK
+1740 
-1753 GLTYVK
+1753 
-1759 DSLTSVGDEPK
+1759 
-1770 PTSLKEANGT
+1770 
-1780 ITAEYPSLTDMKE
+1780 
-1793 RSIRFKV
+1793 
-1800 IVNEEAKAGETILNK
+1800 
-1815 AKVDDTVNPPEE
+1815 
-1827 PEVPITPEE
+1827 
-1836 PITPRVKE
+1836 
-1844 GKLAA
+1844 
-1849 TKTVNNAKPKLGEAI
+1849 
-1864 EYTISFRNTI
+1864 
-1874 ENGVLNKVVITDQLP
+1874 
-1889 KGLTYVKDSLT
+1889 
-1900 SVGDEPKP
+1900 
-1908 TSLKEINGTITAEYP
+1908 
-1923 SITDT
+1923 
-1928 KERSIRFKVIVNE
+1928 
-1941 EAKAGETILNKA
+1941 
-1953 KVDDTVNP
+1953 
-1961 PEEPEVPVVPEAKE
+1961 
-1975 GKLTATKTVNNAKP
+1975 
-1989 KLGETIE
+1989 
-1996 YTISFRNTIENGVL
+1996 
-2010 NKVVI
+2010 
-2015 TDQLPKGLTYVKDSL
+2015 
-2030 TSVGDAPKPTS
+2030 
-2041 LKEANGT
+2041 
-2048 ITAEYP
+2048 
-2054 SITDTKE
+2054 
-2061 RSIRFKVIVNEE
+2061 
-2073 AKAGETILN
+2073 
-2082 KAKVDDTVNPPE
+2082 NPPE

-2172 RNKEKEE
+2172 RIKEKEE

>member
-1 MNKAVKNFVSYLM
+1 M

-25 MMNAFAQEVTSDAEK
+25 MMNAFAQEVTSDAEN

-51 KIEDISSQEDIKTVT
+51 KIEDTSSQEDIKTVT
-66 YEVTNTRD
+66 YEITNTRD
-74 VPIKDLILK
+74 VPIKNLILK
-83 QKNTNDSPIKFVL
+83 QKNNNDSPIKFVL

-116 NEKDQ
+116 NKKDQ

-165 LVIDLPSKDMLA
+165 LVIDLPNKYMLA

-197 ASETASSTNE
+197 ANETASSTNE

-224 ESIQETVLT
+224 ESIQETALT
-233 QATESPGQPPLKA
+233 QATESPEQPPLKA

-268 VHRGELFST
+268 VHKGELFST

-515 AQIKNSAGTWVNI
+515 AQIKNSAGIWVNI

-717 AETIYEFKARI
+717 AETIYEFKAQI

-736 LVPNSAAVEAVD
+736 LVPNSATVEAVD

-772 GKLTAT
+772 GKLTAI
-778 KTVNNSKPKLG
+778 KTVNNAKPKLG
-789 EAIEYTISFRNTI
+789 ETIEYTISFRNTI
-802 ENGVL
+802 ENSVL

-812 TDQLLKG
+812 TDQLPKG

-826 LTSVGDEPK
+826 LTSIGDEPQ
-835 PISLKEINGTIT
+835 PTSLKEANGTIT
-847 AEYLSITDTK
+847 AEYPSITDTK

-891 EPEVPITPEEPI
+891 EPI
-903 TPRVKE
+903 TPRIKE
-909 GKLAATKTVNNA
+909 GKLTATKTVNNA

-966 VGDEPKPTSLKEIN
+966 VGDEPKPTSLKETN
-980 GTITAEYPSITDTKE
+980 GIITAEYPSITDTKE

-1030 EVPVVPETNAGKLTA
+1030 
-1045 TKTVNNAK
+1045 
-1053 PKLGETIEYTISFRN
+1053 
-1068 TVENGVLNKVVI
+1068 
-1080 TDQLPKG
+1080 
-1087 LTYVK
+1087 
-1092 DSLTSV
+1092 
-1098 GDEPKPTSL
+1098 
-1107 KEINGTIT
+1107 
-1115 AEYPSITDTKER
+1115 
-1127 SIRFKVIV
+1127 
-1135 NEEAKAGETILN
+1135 
-1147 KAKVDDTVNPPEEPE
+1147 
-1162 VPVVPETNA
+1162 
-1171 GKLTATKTVNNAKP
+1171 
-1185 KLGET
+1185 
-1190 IEYTISFRNTVEN
+1190 
-1203 GVLNK
+1203 
-1208 VVITDQLPKGL
+1208 
-1219 TYVKD
+1219 
-1224 SLTSVGDEPKPTSLK
+1224 
-1239 EINGTITAEYP
+1239 
-1250 SITDMKERSI
+1250 
-1260 RFKVIVNEEAKAGET
+1260 
-1275 ILNKA
+1275 
-1280 KVDDTVNPPEEPEVP
+1280 
-1295 ITPEEPITPRVKEG
+1295 ITPRIKE
-1309 KLAATKTVNNAKPKL
+1309 
-1324 GEAIEYTISFRNTIE
+1324 
-1339 NGVLNKVVI
+1339 
-1348 TDQLPKG
+1348 
-1355 LTYVKDS
+1355 
-1362 LTSVGDEPKPTS
+1362 
-1374 LKEINGTITAE
+1374 
-1385 YPSIT
+1385 
-1390 DTKER
+1390 
-1395 SIRFKVIV
+1395 
-1403 NEEAKAG
+1403 
-1410 ETILNKAKVDDTV
+1410 
-1423 NPPEEPEVPVVP
+1423 
-1435 ETNAGKLTATKT
+1435 
-1447 VNNAKPKLGETIEYT
+1447 
-1462 ISFRN
+1462 
-1467 TVENGVLNKV
+1467 
-1477 VITDQLPKGLTYV
+1477 
-1490 KDSLTSVGDEPK
+1490 
-1502 PTSLKETNG
+1502 
-1511 TITAEYP
+1511 
-1518 SITDTKE
+1518 
-1525 RIIRFKVI
+1525 
-1533 VNEEA
+1533 
-1538 KAGET
+1538 
-1543 ILNKAK
+1543 
-1549 VDDTVNPPEEPE
+1549 
-1561 VPITPEEPIT
+1561 
-1571 PRVKEG
+1571 
-1577 KLAATKTVNNAK
+1577 
-1589 PKLGEAIEYTISFR
+1589 
-1603 NTIENGVLN
+1603 
-1612 KVVITDQLPKGL
+1612 
-1624 TYVKDSLT
+1624 
-1632 SVGDEPKPT
+1632 
-1641 SLKEINGTIT
+1641 
-1651 AEYPSITDT
+1651 
-1660 KERSI
+1660 
-1665 RFKVIV
+1665 
-1671 NEEAKAG
+1671 
-1678 ETILN
+1678 
-1683 KAKVDDTVNPPEEP
+1683 
-1697 EVPVVPETNAGKLT
+1697 GKLT

-1780 ITAEYPSLTDMKE
+1780 ITAEYPS
-1793 RSIRFKV
+1793 
-1800 IVNEEAKAGETILNK
+1800 
-1815 AKVDDTVNPPEE
+1815 
-1827 PEVPITPEE
+1827 
-1836 PITPRVKE
+1836 
-1844 GKLAA
+1844 
-1849 TKTVNNAKPKLGEAI
+1849 
-1864 EYTISFRNTI
+1864 
-1874 ENGVLNKVVITDQLP
+1874 
-1889 KGLTYVKDSLT
+1889 
-1900 SVGDEPKP
+1900 
-1908 TSLKEINGTITAEYP
+1908 
-1923 SITDT
+1923 ITDT

-1961 PEEPEVPVVPEAKE
+1961 PEEPITPRIKE

-1996 YTISFRNTIENGVL
+1996 YTISFRNTVENGVL

-2030 TSVGDAPKPTS
+2030 TSVGDEPKPTS
-2041 LKEANGT
+2041 LKEADGT

-2054 SITDTKE
+2054 SITDMKE

-2073 AKAGETILN
+2073 AKAGEIILN

>member
-1 MNKAVKNFVSYLM
+1 M

-25 MMNAFAQEVTSDAEK
+25 MMNAFAQEVTSDAEN

-51 KIEDISSQEDIKTVT
+51 KIEDTSSQEDIKTVT
-66 YEVTNTRD
+66 YEITNTRD
-74 VPIKDLILK
+74 VPIKNLILK
-83 QKNTNDSPIKFVL
+83 QKNNNDSPIKFVL

-116 NEKDQ
+116 NKKDQ

-165 LVIDLPSKDMLA
+165 LVIDLPNKYMLA

-197 ASETASSTNE
+197 ANETASSTNE

-224 ESIQETVLT
+224 ESIQETALT
-233 QATESPGQPPLKA
+233 QATESPEQPPLKA

-268 VHRGELFST
+268 VHKGELFST

-515 AQIKNSAGTWVNI
+515 AQIKNSAGIWVNI

-717 AETIYEFKARI
+717 AETIYEFKAQI

-736 LVPNSAAVEAVD
+736 LVPNSATVEAVD

-772 GKLTAT
+772 GKLTAI
-778 KTVNNSKPKLG
+778 KTVNNAKPKLG
-789 EAIEYTISFRNTI
+789 ETIEYTISFRNTI
-802 ENGVL
+802 ENSVL

-812 TDQLLKG
+812 TDQLPKG

-826 LTSVGDEPK
+826 LTSIGDEPQ
-835 PISLKEINGTIT
+835 PTSLKEANGTIT
-847 AEYLSITDTK
+847 AEYPSITDTK

-909 GKLAATKTVNNA
+909 GKLTATKTVNNA

-966 VGDEPKPTSLKEIN
+966 IGDEPQPTSLKEAN

-1030 EVPVVPETNAGKLTA
+1030 EVP
-1045 TKTVNNAK
+1045 
-1053 PKLGETIEYTISFRN
+1053 
-1068 TVENGVLNKVVI
+1068 
-1080 TDQLPKG
+1080 
-1087 LTYVK
+1087 
-1092 DSLTSV
+1092 
-1098 GDEPKPTSL
+1098 
-1107 KEINGTIT
+1107 
-1115 AEYPSITDTKER
+1115 
-1127 SIRFKVIV
+1127 
-1135 NEEAKAGETILN
+1135 
-1147 KAKVDDTVNPPEEPE
+1147 
-1162 VPVVPETNA
+1162 
-1171 GKLTATKTVNNAKP
+1171 
-1185 KLGET
+1185 
-1190 IEYTISFRNTVEN
+1190 
-1203 GVLNK
+1203 
-1208 VVITDQLPKGL
+1208 
-1219 TYVKD
+1219 
-1224 SLTSVGDEPKPTSLK
+1224 
-1239 EINGTITAEYP
+1239 
-1250 SITDMKERSI
+1250 
-1260 RFKVIVNEEAKAGET
+1260 
-1275 ILNKA
+1275 
-1280 KVDDTVNPPEEPEVP
+1280 
-1295 ITPEEPITPRVKEG
+1295 ITPEEPITPRVKE
-1309 KLAATKTVNNAKPKL
+1309 
-1324 GEAIEYTISFRNTIE
+1324 
-1339 NGVLNKVVI
+1339 
-1348 TDQLPKG
+1348 
-1355 LTYVKDS
+1355 
-1362 LTSVGDEPKPTS
+1362 
-1374 LKEINGTITAE
+1374 
-1385 YPSIT
+1385 
-1390 DTKER
+1390 
-1395 SIRFKVIV
+1395 
-1403 NEEAKAG
+1403 
-1410 ETILNKAKVDDTV
+1410 
-1423 NPPEEPEVPVVP
+1423 
-1435 ETNAGKLTATKT
+1435 
-1447 VNNAKPKLGETIEYT
+1447 
-1462 ISFRN
+1462 
-1467 TVENGVLNKV
+1467 
-1477 VITDQLPKGLTYV
+1477 
-1490 KDSLTSVGDEPK
+1490 
-1502 PTSLKETNG
+1502 
-1511 TITAEYP
+1511 
-1518 SITDTKE
+1518 
-1525 RIIRFKVI
+1525 
-1533 VNEEA
+1533 
-1538 KAGET
+1538 
-1543 ILNKAK
+1543 
-1549 VDDTVNPPEEPE
+1549 
-1561 VPITPEEPIT
+1561 
-1571 PRVKEG
+1571 
-1577 KLAATKTVNNAK
+1577 
-1589 PKLGEAIEYTISFR
+1589 
-1603 NTIENGVLN
+1603 
-1612 KVVITDQLPKGL
+1612 
-1624 TYVKDSLT
+1624 
-1632 SVGDEPKPT
+1632 
-1641 SLKEINGTIT
+1641 
-1651 AEYPSITDT
+1651 
-1660 KERSI
+1660 
-1665 RFKVIV
+1665 
-1671 NEEAKAG
+1671 
-1678 ETILN
+1678 
-1683 KAKVDDTVNPPEEP
+1683 
-1697 EVPVVPETNAGKLT
+1697 GKLT

-1780 ITAEYPSLTDMKE
+1780 ITAEYPSITDTKE

-1844 GKLAA
+1844 GKLTA
-1849 TKTVNNAKPKLGEAI
+1849 TKTVNNAKPKLGETI
-1864 EYTISFRNTI
+1864 EYTISFRNTV

-1908 TSLKEINGTITAEYP
+1908 TSLKEANGTITAEYP

-1961 PEEPEVPVVPEAKE
+1961 PEEPEVPITPEEPITPRVKE

-1996 YTISFRNTIENGVL
+1996 YTISFRNTVENGVL

-2030 TSVGDAPKPTS
+2030 TSVGDEPKPTS
-2041 LKEANGT
+2041 LKEADGT

-2054 SITDTKE
+2054 SITDMKE

-2073 AKAGETILN
+2073 AKAGEIILN

>member
-51 KIEDISSQEDIKTVT
+51 KIEDTSSQEDIKTVT

-165 LVIDLPSKDMLA
+165 LVIDLPSKDILA

-197 ASETASSTNE
+197 ANETVSSTNE

-224 ESIQETVLT
+224 ESIQETALT
-233 QATESPGQPPLKA
+233 QATESPEQPPLKA

-268 VHRGELFST
+268 VHKGELFST

-515 AQIKNSAGTWVNI
+515 AQIKNSAGTWANI

-640 NTKADSEA
+640 NTKTDSEA

-681 ASGDD
+681 ALGDD

-701 GNGATATQG
+701 GNDATATQG

-717 AETIYEFKARI
+717 AETIYEFKAQI

-736 LVPNSAAVEAVD
+736 LVPNSATVEAVD

-778 KTVNNSKPKLG
+778 KTVNNAKPKLG
-789 EAIEYTISFRNTI
+789 ETIEYTISFRNTI

-812 TDQLLKG
+812 TDQLPKG

-835 PISLKEINGTIT
+835 PTNLKEANGTIT
-847 AEYLSITDTK
+847 AEYPSLTDTK

-909 GKLAATKTVNNA
+909 GKLTATKTVNNA
-921 KPKLGEAIEY
+921 KPKLGETIEYTISFRNTIENGVLNKVVITDQLPKGLTYVKDSLTSVGDEPQPISLKETNGTITAEYPSITDTKERSIRFKVIVNEEVKAGETILNKAKVDDTVNPPEEPEVPITPEEPITPRVKEGKLTATKTVNNAKPKLGETIEY

-966 VGDEPKPTSLKEIN
+966 VGDEPKPTSLKEAN

-1030 EVPVVPETNAGKLTA
+1030 EVPVVPETNAGKLA
-1045 TKTVNNAK
+1045 
-1053 PKLGETIEYTISFRN
+1053 
-1068 TVENGVLNKVVI
+1068 
-1080 TDQLPKG
+1080 
-1087 LTYVK
+1087 
-1092 DSLTSV
+1092 
-1098 GDEPKPTSL
+1098 
-1107 KEINGTIT
+1107 
-1115 AEYPSITDTKER
+1115 
-1127 SIRFKVIV
+1127 
-1135 NEEAKAGETILN
+1135 
-1147 KAKVDDTVNPPEEPE
+1147 
-1162 VPVVPETNA
+1162 
-1171 GKLTATKTVNNAKP
+1171 
-1185 KLGET
+1185 
-1190 IEYTISFRNTVEN
+1190 
-1203 GVLNK
+1203 
-1208 VVITDQLPKGL
+1208 
-1219 TYVKD
+1219 
-1224 SLTSVGDEPKPTSLK
+1224 
-1239 EINGTITAEYP
+1239 
-1250 SITDMKERSI
+1250 
-1260 RFKVIVNEEAKAGET
+1260 
-1275 ILNKA
+1275 
-1280 KVDDTVNPPEEPEVP
+1280 
-1295 ITPEEPITPRVKEG
+1295 
-1309 KLAATKTVNNAKPKL
+1309 
-1324 GEAIEYTISFRNTIE
+1324 
-1339 NGVLNKVVI
+1339 
-1348 TDQLPKG
+1348 
-1355 LTYVKDS
+1355 
-1362 LTSVGDEPKPTS
+1362 
-1374 LKEINGTITAE
+1374 
-1385 YPSIT
+1385 
-1390 DTKER
+1390 
-1395 SIRFKVIV
+1395 
-1403 NEEAKAG
+1403 
-1410 ETILNKAKVDDTV
+1410 
-1423 NPPEEPEVPVVP
+1423 
-1435 ETNAGKLTATKT
+1435 
-1447 VNNAKPKLGETIEYT
+1447 
-1462 ISFRN
+1462 
-1467 TVENGVLNKV
+1467 
-1477 VITDQLPKGLTYV
+1477 
-1490 KDSLTSVGDEPK
+1490 
-1502 PTSLKETNG
+1502 
-1511 TITAEYP
+1511 
-1518 SITDTKE
+1518 
-1525 RIIRFKVI
+1525 
-1533 VNEEA
+1533 
-1538 KAGET
+1538 
-1543 ILNKAK
+1543 
-1549 VDDTVNPPEEPE
+1549 
-1561 VPITPEEPIT
+1561 
-1571 PRVKEG
+1571 
-1577 KLAATKTVNNAK
+1577 
-1589 PKLGEAIEYTISFR
+1589 
-1603 NTIENGVLN
+1603 
-1612 KVVITDQLPKGL
+1612 
-1624 TYVKDSLT
+1624 
-1632 SVGDEPKPT
+1632 
-1641 SLKEINGTIT
+1641 
-1651 AEYPSITDT
+1651 
-1660 KERSI
+1660 
-1665 RFKVIV
+1665 
-1671 NEEAKAG
+1671 
-1678 ETILN
+1678 
-1683 KAKVDDTVNPPEEP
+1683 
-1697 EVPVVPETNAGKLT
+1697 
-1711 ATKTVNNA
+1711 
-1719 KPKLGETIE
+1719 
-1728 YTISFRNTVENG
+1728 
-1740 VLNKVVITDQLPK
+1740 
-1753 GLTYVK
+1753 
-1759 DSLTSVGDEPK
+1759 
-1770 PTSLKEANGT
+1770 
-1780 ITAEYPSLTDMKE
+1780 
-1793 RSIRFKV
+1793 
-1800 IVNEEAKAGETILNK
+1800 
-1815 AKVDDTVNPPEE
+1815 
-1827 PEVPITPEE
+1827 
-1836 PITPRVKE
+1836 
-1844 GKLAA
+1844 
-1849 TKTVNNAKPKLGEAI
+1849 
-1864 EYTISFRNTI
+1864 
-1874 ENGVLNKVVITDQLP
+1874 
-1889 KGLTYVKDSLT
+1889 
-1900 SVGDEPKP
+1900 
-1908 TSLKEINGTITAEYP
+1908 
-1923 SITDT
+1923 
-1928 KERSIRFKVIVNE
+1928 
-1941 EAKAGETILNKA
+1941 
-1953 KVDDTVNP
+1953 
-1961 PEEPEVPVVPEAKE
+1961 
-1975 GKLTATKTVNNAKP
+1975 ATKTVNNAKP

-2094 EPEVPITPEEPAKNK
+2094 EPEVPVVPETNAGKLAATKTVNNAKPKLGETIEYTISFRNTIENGVLNKVVITDQLPKGLTYVKDSLTSVGDEPQPTSLKETNGTITAEYPSITDMKERSIRFKVIVNEEAKAGEIILNKAKVGDGINPPEEPEVPITPEEPAKNK

>member
-51 KIEDISSQEDIKTVT
+51 KIEDTSSQEDIKTVT

-83 QKNTNDSPIKFVL
+83 QKNNNDSPIKFVL

-139 INGQITTKASSK
+139 INGQITTKSSSK

-165 LVIDLPSKDMLA
+165 LVIDLPSKDILA

-197 ASETASSTNE
+197 ANETVSSTNE

-224 ESIQETVLT
+224 ESIQETALT
-233 QATESPGQPPLKA
+233 QATESPEQPPLKA

-268 VHRGELFST
+268 VHKGELFST

-283 IANENTAAAQT
+283 IANENTAAAQI

-515 AQIKNSAGTWVNI
+515 AQIKNNAGTWVNI

-717 AETIYEFKARI
+717 AETIYEFKAQI

-736 LVPNSAAVEAVD
+736 LVPNSATVEAVD

-812 TDQLLKG
+812 TDQLPKGLTYVKDSLTSVGDAPKPTSLKETNGTITAEYPSITDTKERSIRFKVIVNEEVKAGETILNKAKVDDTVNPPEEPEVPITPEEPITPRVKEGKLTATKTVNNSKPKLGEAIEYAISFRNTIENGVLNKVVITDQLPKG

-835 PISLKEINGTIT
+835 PTSLKEANGTIT
-847 AEYLSITDTK
+847 AEYPSLTDTK

-909 GKLAATKTVNNA
+909 GKLTATKTVNNA
-921 KPKLGEAIEY
+921 KPKLGETIEY

-966 VGDEPKPTSLKEIN
+966 VGDEPKPTSLKEAN

-1053 PKLGETIEYTISFRN
+1053 PKLGET
-1068 TVENGVLNKVVI
+1068 
-1080 TDQLPKG
+1080 
-1087 LTYVK
+1087 
-1092 DSLTSV
+1092 
-1098 GDEPKPTSL
+1098 
-1107 KEINGTIT
+1107 
-1115 AEYPSITDTKER
+1115 
-1127 SIRFKVIV
+1127 
-1135 NEEAKAGETILN
+1135 
-1147 KAKVDDTVNPPEEPE
+1147 
-1162 VPVVPETNA
+1162 
-1171 GKLTATKTVNNAKP
+1171 
-1185 KLGET
+1185 
-1190 IEYTISFRNTVEN
+1190 
-1203 GVLNK
+1203 
-1208 VVITDQLPKGL
+1208 
-1219 TYVKD
+1219 
-1224 SLTSVGDEPKPTSLK
+1224 
-1239 EINGTITAEYP
+1239 
-1250 SITDMKERSI
+1250 
-1260 RFKVIVNEEAKAGET
+1260 
-1275 ILNKA
+1275 
-1280 KVDDTVNPPEEPEVP
+1280 
-1295 ITPEEPITPRVKEG
+1295 
-1309 KLAATKTVNNAKPKL
+1309 
-1324 GEAIEYTISFRNTIE
+1324 
-1339 NGVLNKVVI
+1339 
-1348 TDQLPKG
+1348 
-1355 LTYVKDS
+1355 
-1362 LTSVGDEPKPTS
+1362 
-1374 LKEINGTITAE
+1374 
-1385 YPSIT
+1385 
-1390 DTKER
+1390 
-1395 SIRFKVIV
+1395 
-1403 NEEAKAG
+1403 
-1410 ETILNKAKVDDTV
+1410 
-1423 NPPEEPEVPVVP
+1423 
-1435 ETNAGKLTATKT
+1435 
-1447 VNNAKPKLGETIEYT
+1447 
-1462 ISFRN
+1462 
-1467 TVENGVLNKV
+1467 
-1477 VITDQLPKGLTYV
+1477 
-1490 KDSLTSVGDEPK
+1490 
-1502 PTSLKETNG
+1502 
-1511 TITAEYP
+1511 
-1518 SITDTKE
+1518 
-1525 RIIRFKVI
+1525 
-1533 VNEEA
+1533 
-1538 KAGET
+1538 
-1543 ILNKAK
+1543 
-1549 VDDTVNPPEEPE
+1549 
-1561 VPITPEEPIT
+1561 
-1571 PRVKEG
+1571 
-1577 KLAATKTVNNAK
+1577 
-1589 PKLGEAIEYTISFR
+1589 
-1603 NTIENGVLN
+1603 
-1612 KVVITDQLPKGL
+1612 
-1624 TYVKDSLT
+1624 
-1632 SVGDEPKPT
+1632 
-1641 SLKEINGTIT
+1641 
-1651 AEYPSITDT
+1651 
-1660 KERSI
+1660 
-1665 RFKVIV
+1665 
-1671 NEEAKAG
+1671 
-1678 ETILN
+1678 
-1683 KAKVDDTVNPPEEP
+1683 
-1697 EVPVVPETNAGKLT
+1697 
-1711 ATKTVNNA
+1711 
-1719 KPKLGETIE
+1719 
-1728 YTISFRNTVENG
+1728 
-1740 VLNKVVITDQLPK
+1740 
-1753 GLTYVK
+1753 
-1759 DSLTSVGDEPK
+1759 
-1770 PTSLKEANGT
+1770 
-1780 ITAEYPSLTDMKE
+1780 
-1793 RSIRFKV
+1793 
-1800 IVNEEAKAGETILNK
+1800 
-1815 AKVDDTVNPPEE
+1815 
-1827 PEVPITPEE
+1827 
-1836 PITPRVKE
+1836 
-1844 GKLAA
+1844 
-1849 TKTVNNAKPKLGEAI
+1849 I

-1989 KLGETIE
+1989 KLGEAIE

-2041 LKEANGT
+2041 LKETNGT

-2054 SITDTKE
+2054 SITDMKE

-2073 AKAGETILN
+2073 AKAGEIILN
-2082 KAKVDDTVNPPE
+2082 KAKVDDGINPPE

-2172 RNKEKEE
+2172 RIKEKEE

>member
-1 MNKAVKNFVSYLM
+1 M

-25 MMNAFAQEVTSDAEK
+25 MMNAFAQEVTSDAEN

-51 KIEDISSQEDIKTVT
+51 KIEDTSSQEDIKTVT
-66 YEVTNTRD
+66 YEITNTRD
-74 VPIKDLILK
+74 VPIKNLILK
-83 QKNTNDSPIKFVL
+83 QKNNNDSPIKFVL

-116 NEKDQ
+116 NKKDQ

-165 LVIDLPSKDMLA
+165 LVIDLPNKYMLA

-197 ASETASSTNE
+197 ANETASSTNE

-224 ESIQETVLT
+224 ESIQETALT
-233 QATESPGQPPLKA
+233 QATESPEQPPLKA

-268 VHRGELFST
+268 VHKGELFST

-386 HRIDQDATNPGQ
+386 HCIDQDATNPGQ

-515 AQIKNSAGTWVNI
+515 AQIKNSAGIWVNI

-717 AETIYEFKARI
+717 AETIYEFKAQI

-736 LVPNSAAVEAVD
+736 LVPNSATVEAVD

-772 GKLTAT
+772 GKLTAI
-778 KTVNNSKPKLG
+778 KTVNNAKPKLG
-789 EAIEYTISFRNTI
+789 ETIEYTISFRNTI
-802 ENGVL
+802 ENSVL

-812 TDQLLKG
+812 TDQLPKG

-826 LTSVGDEPK
+826 LTSIGDEPQ
-835 PISLKEINGTIT
+835 PTSLKEANGTIT
-847 AEYLSITDTK
+847 AEYPSITDTK

-903 TPRVKE
+903 TPRIKE
-909 GKLAATKTVNNA
+909 GKLTATKTVNNA

-966 VGDEPKPTSLKEIN
+966 VGDEPKPTSLKETN
-980 GTITAEYPSITDTKE
+980 GIITAEYPSITDTKE

-1030 EVPVVPETNAGKLTA
+1030 EVP
-1045 TKTVNNAK
+1045 
-1053 PKLGETIEYTISFRN
+1053 
-1068 TVENGVLNKVVI
+1068 
-1080 TDQLPKG
+1080 
-1087 LTYVK
+1087 
-1092 DSLTSV
+1092 
-1098 GDEPKPTSL
+1098 
-1107 KEINGTIT
+1107 
-1115 AEYPSITDTKER
+1115 
-1127 SIRFKVIV
+1127 
-1135 NEEAKAGETILN
+1135 
-1147 KAKVDDTVNPPEEPE
+1147 
-1162 VPVVPETNA
+1162 
-1171 GKLTATKTVNNAKP
+1171 
-1185 KLGET
+1185 
-1190 IEYTISFRNTVEN
+1190 
-1203 GVLNK
+1203 
-1208 VVITDQLPKGL
+1208 
-1219 TYVKD
+1219 
-1224 SLTSVGDEPKPTSLK
+1224 
-1239 EINGTITAEYP
+1239 
-1250 SITDMKERSI
+1250 
-1260 RFKVIVNEEAKAGET
+1260 
-1275 ILNKA
+1275 
-1280 KVDDTVNPPEEPEVP
+1280 
-1295 ITPEEPITPRVKEG
+1295 ITPEEPITPRIKE
-1309 KLAATKTVNNAKPKL
+1309 
-1324 GEAIEYTISFRNTIE
+1324 
-1339 NGVLNKVVI
+1339 
-1348 TDQLPKG
+1348 
-1355 LTYVKDS
+1355 
-1362 LTSVGDEPKPTS
+1362 
-1374 LKEINGTITAE
+1374 
-1385 YPSIT
+1385 
-1390 DTKER
+1390 
-1395 SIRFKVIV
+1395 
-1403 NEEAKAG
+1403 
-1410 ETILNKAKVDDTV
+1410 
-1423 NPPEEPEVPVVP
+1423 
-1435 ETNAGKLTATKT
+1435 
-1447 VNNAKPKLGETIEYT
+1447 
-1462 ISFRN
+1462 
-1467 TVENGVLNKV
+1467 
-1477 VITDQLPKGLTYV
+1477 
-1490 KDSLTSVGDEPK
+1490 
-1502 PTSLKETNG
+1502 
-1511 TITAEYP
+1511 
-1518 SITDTKE
+1518 
-1525 RIIRFKVI
+1525 
-1533 VNEEA
+1533 
-1538 KAGET
+1538 
-1543 ILNKAK
+1543 
-1549 VDDTVNPPEEPE
+1549 
-1561 VPITPEEPIT
+1561 
-1571 PRVKEG
+1571 
-1577 KLAATKTVNNAK
+1577 
-1589 PKLGEAIEYTISFR
+1589 
-1603 NTIENGVLN
+1603 
-1612 KVVITDQLPKGL
+1612 
-1624 TYVKDSLT
+1624 
-1632 SVGDEPKPT
+1632 
-1641 SLKEINGTIT
+1641 
-1651 AEYPSITDT
+1651 
-1660 KERSI
+1660 
-1665 RFKVIV
+1665 
-1671 NEEAKAG
+1671 
-1678 ETILN
+1678 
-1683 KAKVDDTVNPPEEP
+1683 
-1697 EVPVVPETNAGKLT
+1697 GKLT

-1780 ITAEYPSLTDMKE
+1780 ITAEYPSITDTKE

-1836 PITPRVKE
+1836 PITPRIKE
-1844 GKLAA
+1844 GKLTA
-1849 TKTVNNAKPKLGEAI
+1849 TKTVNNAKPKLGETI
-1864 EYTISFRNTI
+1864 EYTISFRNTV

-1908 TSLKEINGTITAEYP
+1908 TSLKEANGTITAEYP

-1961 PEEPEVPVVPEAKE
+1961 PEEPEVPITPEEPITPRIKE

-1996 YTISFRNTIENGVL
+1996 YTISFRNTVENGVL

-2030 TSVGDAPKPTS
+2030 TSVGDEPKPTS
-2041 LKEANGT
+2041 LKEADGT

-2054 SITDTKE
+2054 SITDMKE

-2073 AKAGETILN
+2073 AKAGEIILN

>member
-1 MNKAVKNFVSYLM
+1 M

-25 MMNAFAQEVTSDAEK
+25 MMNAFAQEVTSDAEN

-51 KIEDISSQEDIKTVT
+51 KIEDTSSQEDIKTVT
-66 YEVTNTRD
+66 YEITNTRD
-74 VPIKDLILK
+74 VPIKNLILK
-83 QKNTNDSPIKFVL
+83 QKNNNDSPIKFVL

-116 NEKDQ
+116 NKKDQ

-165 LVIDLPSKDMLA
+165 LVIDLPNKYMLA

-197 ASETASSTNE
+197 ANETASSTNE

-224 ESIQETVLT
+224 ESIQETALT
-233 QATESPGQPPLKA
+233 QATESPEQPPLKA

-268 VHRGELFST
+268 VHKGELFST

-515 AQIKNSAGTWVNI
+515 AQIKNSAGIWVNI

-717 AETIYEFKARI
+717 AETIYEFKAQI

-736 LVPNSAAVEAVD
+736 LVPNSATVEAVD

-772 GKLTAT
+772 GKLTAI
-778 KTVNNSKPKLG
+778 KTVNNAKPKLG
-789 EAIEYTISFRNTI
+789 ETIEYTISFRNTI
-802 ENGVL
+802 ENSVL

-812 TDQLLKG
+812 TDQLPKG

-826 LTSVGDEPK
+826 LTSIGDEPQ
-835 PISLKEINGTIT
+835 PTSLKEANGTIT
-847 AEYLSITDTK
+847 AEYPSITDTK

-909 GKLAATKTVNNA
+909 GKLTATKTVNNA

-966 VGDEPKPTSLKEIN
+966 VGDEPKPTSLKETN
-980 GTITAEYPSITDTKE
+980 GIITAEYPSITDT
-995 RSIRFKV
+995 
-1002 IVNEEAKAG
+1002 
-1011 ETILN
+1011 
-1016 KAKVD
+1016 
-1021 DTVNPPEEP
+1021 
-1030 EVPVVPETNAGKLTA
+1030 
-1045 TKTVNNAK
+1045 
-1053 PKLGETIEYTISFRN
+1053 
-1068 TVENGVLNKVVI
+1068 
-1080 TDQLPKG
+1080 
-1087 LTYVK
+1087 
-1092 DSLTSV
+1092 
-1098 GDEPKPTSL
+1098 
-1107 KEINGTIT
+1107 
-1115 AEYPSITDTKER
+1115 
-1127 SIRFKVIV
+1127 
-1135 NEEAKAGETILN
+1135 
-1147 KAKVDDTVNPPEEPE
+1147 
-1162 VPVVPETNA
+1162 
-1171 GKLTATKTVNNAKP
+1171 
-1185 KLGET
+1185 
-1190 IEYTISFRNTVEN
+1190 
-1203 GVLNK
+1203 
-1208 VVITDQLPKGL
+1208 
-1219 TYVKD
+1219 
-1224 SLTSVGDEPKPTSLK
+1224 
-1239 EINGTITAEYP
+1239 
-1250 SITDMKERSI
+1250 KERSI

-1295 ITPEEPITPRVKEG
+1295 ITPEEPITPRVKE
-1309 KLAATKTVNNAKPKL
+1309 
-1324 GEAIEYTISFRNTIE
+1324 
-1339 NGVLNKVVI
+1339 
-1348 TDQLPKG
+1348 
-1355 LTYVKDS
+1355 
-1362 LTSVGDEPKPTS
+1362 
-1374 LKEINGTITAE
+1374 
-1385 YPSIT
+1385 
-1390 DTKER
+1390 
-1395 SIRFKVIV
+1395 
-1403 NEEAKAG
+1403 
-1410 ETILNKAKVDDTV
+1410 
-1423 NPPEEPEVPVVP
+1423 
-1435 ETNAGKLTATKT
+1435 
-1447 VNNAKPKLGETIEYT
+1447 
-1462 ISFRN
+1462 
-1467 TVENGVLNKV
+1467 
-1477 VITDQLPKGLTYV
+1477 
-1490 KDSLTSVGDEPK
+1490 
-1502 PTSLKETNG
+1502 
-1511 TITAEYP
+1511 
-1518 SITDTKE
+1518 
-1525 RIIRFKVI
+1525 
-1533 VNEEA
+1533 
-1538 KAGET
+1538 
-1543 ILNKAK
+1543 
-1549 VDDTVNPPEEPE
+1549 
-1561 VPITPEEPIT
+1561 
-1571 PRVKEG
+1571 
-1577 KLAATKTVNNAK
+1577 
-1589 PKLGEAIEYTISFR
+1589 
-1603 NTIENGVLN
+1603 
-1612 KVVITDQLPKGL
+1612 
-1624 TYVKDSLT
+1624 
-1632 SVGDEPKPT
+1632 
-1641 SLKEINGTIT
+1641 
-1651 AEYPSITDT
+1651 
-1660 KERSI
+1660 
-1665 RFKVIV
+1665 
-1671 NEEAKAG
+1671 
-1678 ETILN
+1678 
-1683 KAKVDDTVNPPEEP
+1683 
-1697 EVPVVPETNAGKLT
+1697 GKLT

-1780 ITAEYPSLTDMKE
+1780 ITAEYPSITDTKE

-1844 GKLAA
+1844 GKLTA
-1849 TKTVNNAKPKLGEAI
+1849 TKTVNNAKPKLGETI
-1864 EYTISFRNTI
+1864 EYTISFRNTV

-1908 TSLKEINGTITAEYP
+1908 TSLKEANGTITAEYP

-1961 PEEPEVPVVPEAKE
+1961 PEEPEVPITPEEPITPRVKE

-1996 YTISFRNTIENGVL
+1996 YTISFRNTVENGVL

-2030 TSVGDAPKPTS
+2030 TSVGDEPKPTS
-2041 LKEANGT
+2041 LKEADGT

-2054 SITDTKE
+2054 SITDMKE

-2073 AKAGETILN
+2073 AKAGEIILN

>member
-1 MNKAVKNFVSYLM
+1 MNRAVKNFVSYLM

-51 KIEDISSQEDIKTVT
+51 KIEDTSSQEDIKTVT

-224 ESIQETVLT
+224 ESIQETALT
-233 QATESPGQPPLKA
+233 QATESPEQPPLKA

-268 VHRGELFST
+268 VHKGELFST

-736 LVPNSAAVEAVD
+736 LVPNSATIEAVD

-778 KTVNNSKPKLG
+778 KTVNNAKPKLGETIEYTISFRNTIENSVLNKVVITDQLPKGLTYVKDSLTSVGDEPKPTSLKEANGTIIAEYPSITDTKERSIRFKVIVNEEAKAGKTILNKAKVGDGINPPEEPEVPVVPETNAGKLTTTKTVNNAKPKLG

-812 TDQLLKG
+812 TDQLPKG

-835 PISLKEINGTIT
+835 PTSLKETNGIIT
-847 AEYLSITDTK
+847 AEYPSITDTK
-857 ERSIRFKVIV
+857 ERIIRFKVIV

-903 TPRVKE
+903 TPQVKE
-909 GKLAATKTVNNA
+909 GKLTATKTVNNA

-966 VGDEPKPTSLKEIN
+966 VGDEPKPTSLKE
-980 GTITAEYPSITDTKE
+980 
-995 RSIRFKV
+995 
-1002 IVNEEAKAG
+1002 
-1011 ETILN
+1011 
-1016 KAKVD
+1016 
-1021 DTVNPPEEP
+1021 
-1030 EVPVVPETNAGKLTA
+1030 
-1045 TKTVNNAK
+1045 
-1053 PKLGETIEYTISFRN
+1053 
-1068 TVENGVLNKVVI
+1068 
-1080 TDQLPKG
+1080 
-1087 LTYVK
+1087 
-1092 DSLTSV
+1092 
-1098 GDEPKPTSL
+1098 
-1107 KEINGTIT
+1107 
-1115 AEYPSITDTKER
+1115 
-1127 SIRFKVIV
+1127 
-1135 NEEAKAGETILN
+1135 
-1147 KAKVDDTVNPPEEPE
+1147 
-1162 VPVVPETNA
+1162 
-1171 GKLTATKTVNNAKP
+1171 
-1185 KLGET
+1185 
-1190 IEYTISFRNTVEN
+1190 
-1203 GVLNK
+1203 
-1208 VVITDQLPKGL
+1208 
-1219 TYVKD
+1219 
-1224 SLTSVGDEPKPTSLK
+1224 
-1239 EINGTITAEYP
+1239 
-1250 SITDMKERSI
+1250 
-1260 RFKVIVNEEAKAGET
+1260 
-1275 ILNKA
+1275 
-1280 KVDDTVNPPEEPEVP
+1280 
-1295 ITPEEPITPRVKEG
+1295 
-1309 KLAATKTVNNAKPKL
+1309 
-1324 GEAIEYTISFRNTIE
+1324 
-1339 NGVLNKVVI
+1339 
-1348 TDQLPKG
+1348 
-1355 LTYVKDS
+1355 
-1362 LTSVGDEPKPTS
+1362 
-1374 LKEINGTITAE
+1374 
-1385 YPSIT
+1385 
-1390 DTKER
+1390 
-1395 SIRFKVIV
+1395 
-1403 NEEAKAG
+1403 
-1410 ETILNKAKVDDTV
+1410 
-1423 NPPEEPEVPVVP
+1423 
-1435 ETNAGKLTATKT
+1435 
-1447 VNNAKPKLGETIEYT
+1447 
-1462 ISFRN
+1462 
-1467 TVENGVLNKV
+1467 
-1477 VITDQLPKGLTYV
+1477 
-1490 KDSLTSVGDEPK
+1490 
-1502 PTSLKETNG
+1502 TNG
-1511 TITAEYP
+1511 IITAEYP

-1571 PRVKEG
+1571 PQVKEG
-1577 KLAATKTVNNAK
+1577 KLTATKTVNNAK
-1589 PKLGEAIEYTISFR
+1589 PKLGEEIEYTISFR

-1632 SVGDEPKPT
+1632 SVGDE
-1641 SLKEINGTIT
+1641 
-1651 AEYPSITDT
+1651 
-1660 KERSI
+1660 
-1665 RFKVIV
+1665 
-1671 NEEAKAG
+1671 
-1678 ETILN
+1678 
-1683 KAKVDDTVNPPEEP
+1683 
-1697 EVPVVPETNAGKLT
+1697 
-1711 ATKTVNNA
+1711 
-1719 KPKLGETIE
+1719 
-1728 YTISFRNTVENG
+1728 
-1740 VLNKVVITDQLPK
+1740 
-1753 GLTYVK
+1753 
-1759 DSLTSVGDEPK
+1759 
-1770 PTSLKEANGT
+1770 
-1780 ITAEYPSLTDMKE
+1780 
-1793 RSIRFKV
+1793 
-1800 IVNEEAKAGETILNK
+1800 
-1815 AKVDDTVNPPEE
+1815 
-1827 PEVPITPEE
+1827 
-1836 PITPRVKE
+1836 
-1844 GKLAA
+1844 
-1849 TKTVNNAKPKLGEAI
+1849 
-1864 EYTISFRNTI
+1864 
-1874 ENGVLNKVVITDQLP
+1874 
-1889 KGLTYVKDSLT
+1889 
-1900 SVGDEPKP
+1900 
-1908 TSLKEINGTITAEYP
+1908 
-1923 SITDT
+1923 
-1928 KERSIRFKVIVNE
+1928 
-1941 EAKAGETILNKA
+1941 
-1953 KVDDTVNP
+1953 
-1961 PEEPEVPVVPEAKE
+1961 
-1975 GKLTATKTVNNAKP
+1975 
-1989 KLGETIE
+1989 
-1996 YTISFRNTIENGVL
+1996 
-2010 NKVVI
+2010 
-2015 TDQLPKGLTYVKDSL
+2015 
-2030 TSVGDAPKPTS
+2030 PKPTS

-2082 KAKVDDTVNPPE
+2082 KAKVDDGINPPE

>member
-224 ESIQETVLT
+224 ESIQETALT
-233 QATESPGQPPLKA
+233 QATESPEQPPLKA

-268 VHRGELFST
+268 VHKGELFST

-717 AETIYEFKARI
+717 AETIYEFKAQI

-736 LVPNSAAVEAVD
+736 LVPNSATVEAVD

-778 KTVNNSKPKLG
+778 KTVNNAKPKLG
-789 EAIEYTISFRNTI
+789 EEIEYTISFRNTI
-802 ENGVL
+802 ENG
-807 NKVVI
+807 I
-812 TDQLLKG
+812 
-819 LTYVKDS
+819 
-826 LTSVGDEPK
+826 
-835 PISLKEINGTIT
+835 
-847 AEYLSITDTK
+847 
-857 ERSIRFKVIV
+857 
-867 NEEAKAGETILNKAK
+867 
-882 VDDTVNPPE
+882 
-891 EPEVPITPEEPI
+891 
-903 TPRVKE
+903 
-909 GKLAATKTVNNA
+909 
-921 KPKLGEAIEY
+921 
-931 TISFRN
+931 
-937 TIENGVL
+937 L

-966 VGDEPKPTSLKEIN
+966 VGDEP
-980 GTITAEYPSITDTKE
+980 
-995 RSIRFKV
+995 
-1002 IVNEEAKAG
+1002 
-1011 ETILN
+1011 
-1016 KAKVD
+1016 
-1021 DTVNPPEEP
+1021 
-1030 EVPVVPETNAGKLTA
+1030 
-1045 TKTVNNAK
+1045 
-1053 PKLGETIEYTISFRN
+1053 
-1068 TVENGVLNKVVI
+1068 
-1080 TDQLPKG
+1080 Q
-1087 LTYVK
+1087 
-1092 DSLTSV
+1092 
-1098 GDEPKPTSL
+1098 
-1107 KEINGTIT
+1107 
-1115 AEYPSITDTKER
+1115 
-1127 SIRFKVIV
+1127 
-1135 NEEAKAGETILN
+1135 
-1147 KAKVDDTVNPPEEPE
+1147 
-1162 VPVVPETNA
+1162 
-1171 GKLTATKTVNNAKP
+1171 
-1185 KLGET
+1185 
-1190 IEYTISFRNTVEN
+1190 
-1203 GVLNK
+1203 
-1208 VVITDQLPKGL
+1208 
-1219 TYVKD
+1219 
-1224 SLTSVGDEPKPTSLK
+1224 
-1239 EINGTITAEYP
+1239 
-1250 SITDMKERSI
+1250 
-1260 RFKVIVNEEAKAGET
+1260 
-1275 ILNKA
+1275 
-1280 KVDDTVNPPEEPEVP
+1280 
-1295 ITPEEPITPRVKEG
+1295 
-1309 KLAATKTVNNAKPKL
+1309 
-1324 GEAIEYTISFRNTIE
+1324 
-1339 NGVLNKVVI
+1339 
-1348 TDQLPKG
+1348 
-1355 LTYVKDS
+1355 
-1362 LTSVGDEPKPTS
+1362 
-1374 LKEINGTITAE
+1374 
-1385 YPSIT
+1385 
-1390 DTKER
+1390 
-1395 SIRFKVIV
+1395 
-1403 NEEAKAG
+1403 
-1410 ETILNKAKVDDTV
+1410 
-1423 NPPEEPEVPVVP
+1423 
-1435 ETNAGKLTATKT
+1435 
-1447 VNNAKPKLGETIEYT
+1447 
-1462 ISFRN
+1462 
-1467 TVENGVLNKV
+1467 
-1477 VITDQLPKGLTYV
+1477 
-1490 KDSLTSVGDEPK
+1490 

-1518 SITDTKE
+1518 SITD
-1525 RIIRFKVI
+1525 
-1533 VNEEA
+1533 
-1538 KAGET
+1538 
-1543 ILNKAK
+1543 
-1549 VDDTVNPPEEPE
+1549 
-1561 VPITPEEPIT
+1561 
-1571 PRVKEG
+1571 
-1577 KLAATKTVNNAK
+1577 
-1589 PKLGEAIEYTISFR
+1589 
-1603 NTIENGVLN
+1603 
-1612 KVVITDQLPKGL
+1612 
-1624 TYVKDSLT
+1624 
-1632 SVGDEPKPT
+1632 
-1641 SLKEINGTIT
+1641 
-1651 AEYPSITDT
+1651 
-1660 KERSI
+1660 
-1665 RFKVIV
+1665 
-1671 NEEAKAG
+1671 
-1678 ETILN
+1678 
-1683 KAKVDDTVNPPEEP
+1683 
-1697 EVPVVPETNAGKLT
+1697 
-1711 ATKTVNNA
+1711 
-1719 KPKLGETIE
+1719 
-1728 YTISFRNTVENG
+1728 
-1740 VLNKVVITDQLPK
+1740 
-1753 GLTYVK
+1753 
-1759 DSLTSVGDEPK
+1759 
-1770 PTSLKEANGT
+1770 
-1780 ITAEYPSLTDMKE
+1780 M
-1793 RSIRFKV
+1793 
-1800 IVNEEAKAGETILNK
+1800 
-1815 AKVDDTVNPPEE
+1815 
-1827 PEVPITPEE
+1827 
-1836 PITPRVKE
+1836 
-1844 GKLAA
+1844 
-1849 TKTVNNAKPKLGEAI
+1849 
-1864 EYTISFRNTI
+1864 
-1874 ENGVLNKVVITDQLP
+1874 
-1889 KGLTYVKDSLT
+1889 
-1900 SVGDEPKP
+1900 
-1908 TSLKEINGTITAEYP
+1908 
-1923 SITDT
+1923 

-2030 TSVGDAPKPTS
+2030 TSVGDEPKPTS

-2094 EPEVPITPEEPAKNK
+2094 EPEVPITPEEPITPRVKAGKLTATKTVNNSKPKLGEEIEYTISFRNTIENGVLNKVVITDQLPKGLTYVKDSLTSVGDEPKPTSLKEANGTITAEYPSITDTKERSIRFKVIVNEEAKAGETILNKAKVDDTVNPPEEPEVPVTPEEPITPRVKEGKLAATKTVNNAKPKLGEAIEYTISFRNTIENGVLNKVVITDQLPKGLTYVKDSLTSVGDEPKPTSLKETNGIITAEYPSITDTKERIIRFKVIVNEEAKAGETILNKAKVDDTVNPPEEPEVPVVPETNAGKLTATKTVNNAKPKLGEAIEYTISFRNTIENGVLNKVVITDQLPKGLTYVKDSLTSVGDEPKPTSLKEANGTITAEYPSITDMKERSIRFKVIVNEEAKAGETILNKAKVDDTVNPPEEPEVPITPEEPITPRVKAGKLTATKTVNNAKPKLGETIEYTISFRNTIENGVLNKVVITDQLPKGLTYVKDSLTSVGDEPKPTSLKEANGTITAEYPSITDTKERSIRFKVIVNEEAKAGETILNKAKVGDGINPPEEPEVPITPEEPAENK

>member
-51 KIEDISSQEDIKTVT
+51 KIEDTSSQEDIKTVT
-66 YEVTNTRD
+66 YEITNTRD
-74 VPIKDLILK
+74 VPIKNLILK
-83 QKNTNDSPIKFVL
+83 QKNNNDSPIKFVL

-107 LEEQAKVET
+107 LEEKAKVET

-177 DKESVSK
+177 DKEFVSK

-197 ASETASSTNE
+197 ANETASSTNE

-224 ESIQETVLT
+224 ESIQETALT
-233 QATESPGQPPLKA
+233 QATESPEQPPLKA

-268 VHRGELFST
+268 VHKGELFST

-485 SNFLTAKQGNLD
+485 SNFLTAKKGNLD

-717 AETIYEFKARI
+717 AETIYEFKAQI

-736 LVPNSAAVEAVD
+736 LVPNSATVEAVD

-778 KTVNNSKPKLG
+778 KTVNNAKPKLG
-789 EAIEYTISFRNTI
+789 ETIEYTISFRNTI

-812 TDQLLKG
+812 TDQLPKG

-835 PISLKEINGTIT
+835 PTSLKETNGTIT
-847 AEYLSITDTK
+847 VEYPSITDIK

-891 EPEVPITPEEPI
+891 EPEVPVVPE
-903 TPRVKE
+903 TNA

-966 VGDEPKPTSLKEIN
+966 VGDEPKPTSLKEANGTITAEYPSLTDTKERSIRFKVIVNEEAKAGETILNKAKVDDTVNPPEKPEVPVVPEAKEGKLTATKTVNNAKPKLGEEIEYTISFRNTIENGVLNKVVITDQLPKGLTYVKDSLTSVGDEPKPTSLKEAN

-1030 EVPVVPETNAGKLTA
+1030 EVPVVPETNAGKLA
-1045 TKTVNNAK
+1045 
-1053 PKLGETIEYTISFRN
+1053 
-1068 TVENGVLNKVVI
+1068 
-1080 TDQLPKG
+1080 
-1087 LTYVK
+1087 
-1092 DSLTSV
+1092 
-1098 GDEPKPTSL
+1098 
-1107 KEINGTIT
+1107 
-1115 AEYPSITDTKER
+1115 
-1127 SIRFKVIV
+1127 
-1135 NEEAKAGETILN
+1135 
-1147 KAKVDDTVNPPEEPE
+1147 
-1162 VPVVPETNA
+1162 
-1171 GKLTATKTVNNAKP
+1171 
-1185 KLGET
+1185 
-1190 IEYTISFRNTVEN
+1190 
-1203 GVLNK
+1203 
-1208 VVITDQLPKGL
+1208 
-1219 TYVKD
+1219 
-1224 SLTSVGDEPKPTSLK
+1224 
-1239 EINGTITAEYP
+1239 
-1250 SITDMKERSI
+1250 
-1260 RFKVIVNEEAKAGET
+1260 
-1275 ILNKA
+1275 
-1280 KVDDTVNPPEEPEVP
+1280 
-1295 ITPEEPITPRVKEG
+1295 
-1309 KLAATKTVNNAKPKL
+1309 
-1324 GEAIEYTISFRNTIE
+1324 
-1339 NGVLNKVVI
+1339 
-1348 TDQLPKG
+1348 
-1355 LTYVKDS
+1355 
-1362 LTSVGDEPKPTS
+1362 
-1374 LKEINGTITAE
+1374 
-1385 YPSIT
+1385 
-1390 DTKER
+1390 
-1395 SIRFKVIV
+1395 
-1403 NEEAKAG
+1403 
-1410 ETILNKAKVDDTV
+1410 
-1423 NPPEEPEVPVVP
+1423 
-1435 ETNAGKLTATKT
+1435 
-1447 VNNAKPKLGETIEYT
+1447 
-1462 ISFRN
+1462 
-1467 TVENGVLNKV
+1467 
-1477 VITDQLPKGLTYV
+1477 
-1490 KDSLTSVGDEPK
+1490 
-1502 PTSLKETNG
+1502 
-1511 TITAEYP
+1511 
-1518 SITDTKE
+1518 
-1525 RIIRFKVI
+1525 
-1533 VNEEA
+1533 
-1538 KAGET
+1538 
-1543 ILNKAK
+1543 
-1549 VDDTVNPPEEPE
+1549 
-1561 VPITPEEPIT
+1561 
-1571 PRVKEG
+1571 
-1577 KLAATKTVNNAK
+1577 
-1589 PKLGEAIEYTISFR
+1589 
-1603 NTIENGVLN
+1603 
-1612 KVVITDQLPKGL
+1612 
-1624 TYVKDSLT
+1624 
-1632 SVGDEPKPT
+1632 
-1641 SLKEINGTIT
+1641 
-1651 AEYPSITDT
+1651 
-1660 KERSI
+1660 
-1665 RFKVIV
+1665 
-1671 NEEAKAG
+1671 
-1678 ETILN
+1678 
-1683 KAKVDDTVNPPEEP
+1683 
-1697 EVPVVPETNAGKLT
+1697 
-1711 ATKTVNNA
+1711 
-1719 KPKLGETIE
+1719 
-1728 YTISFRNTVENG
+1728 
-1740 VLNKVVITDQLPK
+1740 
-1753 GLTYVK
+1753 
-1759 DSLTSVGDEPK
+1759 
-1770 PTSLKEANGT
+1770 
-1780 ITAEYPSLTDMKE
+1780 
-1793 RSIRFKV
+1793 
-1800 IVNEEAKAGETILNK
+1800 
-1815 AKVDDTVNPPEE
+1815 
-1827 PEVPITPEE
+1827 
-1836 PITPRVKE
+1836 
-1844 GKLAA
+1844 
-1849 TKTVNNAKPKLGEAI
+1849 
-1864 EYTISFRNTI
+1864 
-1874 ENGVLNKVVITDQLP
+1874 
-1889 KGLTYVKDSLT
+1889 
-1900 SVGDEPKP
+1900 
-1908 TSLKEINGTITAEYP
+1908 
-1923 SITDT
+1923 
-1928 KERSIRFKVIVNE
+1928 
-1941 EAKAGETILNKA
+1941 
-1953 KVDDTVNP
+1953 
-1961 PEEPEVPVVPEAKE
+1961 
-1975 GKLTATKTVNNAKP
+1975 ATKTVNNAKP

-2030 TSVGDAPKPTS
+2030 TSVGDEPKPTS

-2094 EPEVPITPEEPAKNK
+2094 EPEVPITPEEPITPRVKEGKLTATKTVNNAKPKLGEAIEYTISFRNTIENGVLNKVVITDQLPKGLTYVKDSLTSVGDEPKPTSLTEANGTITAEYPSITDTKERSIRFKVIVNEEAKAGETILNKAKVDDTVNPPEEPEVPITPEEPITPRVKAGKLTGTKTVNNAKPKLGEAIEYTISFRNTIENGVLNKVVITDQLPKGLTYVKDSLTSVGDAPKPTSLKETNGTIIAEYPSITDTKERSIRFKVIVNEEAKAGETILNKAKVGDGINPPEEPEVPITPEEPAENK

>member
-51 KIEDISSQEDIKTVT
+51 KIEDTSSQEDIKTVT

-165 LVIDLPSKDMLA
+165 LVIDLPSKDILA

-197 ASETASSTNE
+197 ANETVSSTNE

-224 ESIQETVLT
+224 ESIQETALT
-233 QATESPGQPPLKA
+233 QATESPEQPPLKA

-268 VHRGELFST
+268 VHKGELFST

-515 AQIKNSAGTWVNI
+515 AQIKNSAGTWANI

-640 NTKADSEA
+640 NTKTDSEA

-681 ASGDD
+681 ALGDD

-701 GNGATATQG
+701 GNDATATQG

-717 AETIYEFKARI
+717 AETIYEFKAQI

-736 LVPNSAAVEAVD
+736 LVPNSATVEAVD

-789 EAIEYTISFRNTI
+789 EE
-802 ENGVL
+802 
-807 NKVVI
+807 
-812 TDQLLKG
+812 
-819 LTYVKDS
+819 
-826 LTSVGDEPK
+826 
-835 PISLKEINGTIT
+835 
-847 AEYLSITDTK
+847 
-857 ERSIRFKVIV
+857 
-867 NEEAKAGETILNKAK
+867 
-882 VDDTVNPPE
+882 
-891 EPEVPITPEEPI
+891 
-903 TPRVKE
+903 
-909 GKLAATKTVNNA
+909 
-921 KPKLGEAIEY
+921 IEY

-966 VGDEPKPTSLKEIN
+966 VGDEPKPTSLKEAN

-1016 KAKVD
+1016 KAKV
-1021 DTVNPPEEP
+1021 
-1030 EVPVVPETNAGKLTA
+1030 G
-1045 TKTVNNAK
+1045 
-1053 PKLGETIEYTISFRN
+1053 
-1068 TVENGVLNKVVI
+1068 
-1080 TDQLPKG
+1080 
-1087 LTYVK
+1087 
-1092 DSLTSV
+1092 
-1098 GDEPKPTSL
+1098 
-1107 KEINGTIT
+1107 
-1115 AEYPSITDTKER
+1115 
-1127 SIRFKVIV
+1127 
-1135 NEEAKAGETILN
+1135 
-1147 KAKVDDTVNPPEEPE
+1147 
-1162 VPVVPETNA
+1162 
-1171 GKLTATKTVNNAKP
+1171 
-1185 KLGET
+1185 
-1190 IEYTISFRNTVEN
+1190 
-1203 GVLNK
+1203 
-1208 VVITDQLPKGL
+1208 
-1219 TYVKD
+1219 
-1224 SLTSVGDEPKPTSLK
+1224 
-1239 EINGTITAEYP
+1239 
-1250 SITDMKERSI
+1250 
-1260 RFKVIVNEEAKAGET
+1260 
-1275 ILNKA
+1275 
-1280 KVDDTVNPPEEPEVP
+1280 
-1295 ITPEEPITPRVKEG
+1295 
-1309 KLAATKTVNNAKPKL
+1309 
-1324 GEAIEYTISFRNTIE
+1324 
-1339 NGVLNKVVI
+1339 
-1348 TDQLPKG
+1348 
-1355 LTYVKDS
+1355 
-1362 LTSVGDEPKPTS
+1362 
-1374 LKEINGTITAE
+1374 
-1385 YPSIT
+1385 
-1390 DTKER
+1390 
-1395 SIRFKVIV
+1395 
-1403 NEEAKAG
+1403 
-1410 ETILNKAKVDDTV
+1410 
-1423 NPPEEPEVPVVP
+1423 
-1435 ETNAGKLTATKT
+1435 
-1447 VNNAKPKLGETIEYT
+1447 
-1462 ISFRN
+1462 
-1467 TVENGVLNKV
+1467 
-1477 VITDQLPKGLTYV
+1477 
-1490 KDSLTSVGDEPK
+1490 
-1502 PTSLKETNG
+1502 
-1511 TITAEYP
+1511 
-1518 SITDTKE
+1518 
-1525 RIIRFKVI
+1525 
-1533 VNEEA
+1533 
-1538 KAGET
+1538 
-1543 ILNKAK
+1543 
-1549 VDDTVNPPEEPE
+1549 
-1561 VPITPEEPIT
+1561 
-1571 PRVKEG
+1571 
-1577 KLAATKTVNNAK
+1577 
-1589 PKLGEAIEYTISFR
+1589 
-1603 NTIENGVLN
+1603 
-1612 KVVITDQLPKGL
+1612 
-1624 TYVKDSLT
+1624 
-1632 SVGDEPKPT
+1632 
-1641 SLKEINGTIT
+1641 
-1651 AEYPSITDT
+1651 
-1660 KERSI
+1660 
-1665 RFKVIV
+1665 
-1671 NEEAKAG
+1671 
-1678 ETILN
+1678 
-1683 KAKVDDTVNPPEEP
+1683 
-1697 EVPVVPETNAGKLT
+1697 
-1711 ATKTVNNA
+1711 
-1719 KPKLGETIE
+1719 
-1728 YTISFRNTVENG
+1728 
-1740 VLNKVVITDQLPK
+1740 
-1753 GLTYVK
+1753 
-1759 DSLTSVGDEPK
+1759 
-1770 PTSLKEANGT
+1770 
-1780 ITAEYPSLTDMKE
+1780 
-1793 RSIRFKV
+1793 
-1800 IVNEEAKAGETILNK
+1800 
-1815 AKVDDTVNPPEE
+1815 
-1827 PEVPITPEE
+1827 
-1836 PITPRVKE
+1836 
-1844 GKLAA
+1844 
-1849 TKTVNNAKPKLGEAI
+1849 
-1864 EYTISFRNTI
+1864 
-1874 ENGVLNKVVITDQLP
+1874 
-1889 KGLTYVKDSLT
+1889 
-1900 SVGDEPKP
+1900 
-1908 TSLKEINGTITAEYP
+1908 
-1923 SITDT
+1923 
-1928 KERSIRFKVIVNE
+1928 
-1941 EAKAGETILNKA
+1941 
-1953 KVDDTVNP
+1953 DTVNP

-2030 TSVGDAPKPTS
+2030 TSVGDEPKPTSLKETNGIITAEYPSITDTKERSIRFKVIVNEEVKAGETILNKAKVDDTVNPPEEPEVPITPEEPITPRVKEGKLTATKTVNNAKPKLGETIEYTISFRNTIENGVLNKVVITDQLPKGLTYVKDSLTSVGDEPKPTS

-2082 KAKVDDTVNPPE
+2082 KAKVDDTVNPPEEPEVPVVPETNAGKLAATKTVNNAKPKLGETIEYTISFRNTIENGVLNKVVITDQLPKGLTYVKDSLTSVGDEPQPTSLKETNGTITAEYPSITDMKERSIRFKVIVNEEAKAGETILNKAKVDDGINPPEEPEVPVVPEAKEGKLTATKTVNNAKPKLGEAIEYTISFRNTIENGVLNKVVITDQLPKGLTYVKDSLTSVGDAPKPTSLKETNGTITAEYPSITDMKERSIRFKVIVNEEAKAGEIILNKAKVGDGINPPE